1 MVLDSPQLTQRY
13 IRSVSKDY
21 TTVRRFSTTPVDVI
35 NSSPFSHKPSIRGVR
50 SRKHARKRSS
60 ISSTLTKVLVLNVR
74 DLLRVPDPSDNN
86 DEHQPRSWIE
96 TNFQKRECIKFIPCP
111 KDDTKCCCGQAR
123 QTHQTIA
130 GIESG
135 SPGDLWMPTKHTRA
149 QPTDAYGTIEFQGG
163 AHPTKAQYVRLSF
176 DTRPELLVQLFTK
189 EWNLELPKLLI
200 TVQGGKANFELQPKL
215 KKEIRKGLLKAAKTT
230 GAWIF
235 TGGTNTGV
243 TKQVGD
249 ALLLEGQQ
257 RTGRVVSIGIA
268 PWGIVERNHELLGH
282 NREVPCHSI
291 SSPRSKLA
299 VLNNRHAYFLLV
311 DNGTQAKYGAELI
324 LRRKLEKFISNLK
337 LHPFTH
343 SSTPVVC
350 LVIEGGTNTIRAVLE
365 YVTDTPPVPVVVC
378 DGSGRAADLIAFVH
392 KYASDGDEQPV
403 LESMRDYLINTIQ
416 KTFEVGSDQAEKLYQ
431 ELLQCTRNKNLITIF
446 RIQEKPEG
454 EAQELDQ
461 TILTALFKSQHLS
474 PPEQLSLALTWN
486 RVDIARS
493 EIFVYGQEWPLGAL
507 DEAMMQALEHDR
519 IDFVKLLLENGVSM
533 KKFLTIP
540 RLEELY
546 NTKHGPANTL
556 GYILRD
562 VRPHIPKGYV
572 YTLHDIGLVIN
583 KLMGGAYR
591 SYYTRRKF
599 RPIYA
604 KVMNS
609 YANAH
614 RKSSTYQRY
623 AGANSLSLVTGLLP
637 FTSEMA
643 LFEFPFNELLIW
655 AVLTKRQQM
664 ALLMWTH
671 GEEALAKSLV
681 ACKLYKAMAHEAAED
696 DLDTEIYE
704 ELRSYAK
711 EFESKGIK
719 LLDFSYRTDG
729 EKAQRLLTCELHS
742 WSNQSCLSLAV
753 AANHRALLAH
763 PCSQVILADLWM
775 GGLRTRKNTN
785 FKVILGLVLPFYIK
799 HLDFKSKEE
808 LQQMP
813 QTEEEHL
820 ENQNLDNDDSDRS
833 HPDAEYKLLQIET
846 KIEKSSPSPN
856 NSYANSTNALLA
868 DTYSLRDTK
877 VHENGKVSLTDS
889 DPSQFREFFHTTDY
903 EVKQHQPLRLKKKVY
918 EFYTAPITK
927 FWADSMAYMFFL
939 LMFTFTVL
947 VKMEQ
952 KPRWQEM
959 YSIAYIA
966 TLGFE
971 KIREIISSEP
981 VAITHKFSVWAWNMW
996 NPCDGAA
1003 IILFFIGLSLRFRPN
1018 TMDIGRVIY
1027 CVDSIYWYLRI
1038 LNILGVNKYLGPLVT
1053 MMGKMVKNMI
1063 YFVVL
1068 LAVVLMSFGVSR
1080 QAILF
1085 PNMEPTWRLI
1095 REVIAGSIVAPGF
1108 LGALRHNSPSHGSR
1122 DSTGGIGGYMSS
1134 HHRGHST
1141 MSHQTT
1147 STSSSAP
1154 PQHATTSGQIL
1165 QRSELFN
1172 ILSGNMTN
1180 NVTYQPY
1187 FMLYGEVF
1195 ADDIDPPCGENPSQP
1210 ACVTGHWVTPIT
1222 MSMYLL
1228 IANILLINLLIA
1240 VFNNIFNE
1248 VNSVSHQVWMFQR
1261 FTVVMEYQQKPVLPP
1276 PFIAFCHFYSLLK
1289 YCIRKAKGLE
1299 VQRDNGLKLFLEKD
1313 DLERLYDF
1321 EEECVEGFFHEQ
1333 EIILNQ
1339 STEERVKN
1347 TTERV
1352 ETMAQKIEDINQKEN
1367 LQTATVQNIEF
1378 RLRKMEESSEQIL
1391 NHLAVIH
1398 RFMAMHTM
1406 GQDDFNSSNINIPGE
1421 LQRIRT
1427 VSVSDNEAAGAGS
1440 GGIGGFGGGGGGGLG
1455 GGLSNSLQAC
1465 VTNRRRFNRS
1475 LTEVRPD
1482 AYIFDDGAHFEVVP
1496 VPEESDEVVK
1506 SREALN
1512 EQVRKISVQ
1521 SESDS
1526 DVYVPLSQRP
1536 STCETVKRTPYVT
1549 VRQDTGASTESKDTL
1564 TPLGNDDDQTL
1575 VGENSDETGPDIT
1588 FEAARHRA
1596 MRQRTV
1602 SLCRRNSETCSI
1614 VGDISRSHISL
1625 NQLHLTRRQMSLT
1638 QSEPDSDKEA
1648 QTGKSVLHAKPSR
1661 NILLKLHSEYTS
1673 ITDELES
1680 VCHMIASPTVS
1691 LPSHKTSLDRPKTE
1705 MSKAERAA
1713 LLEKQHL
1720 KECEENDYQMLEG
1733 LFTARAS
1740 IDDTD
1745 DSYEAGAS
1753 VDFSHR
1759 HPLRRETA
1767 IELSPSKPPAGGGV
1781 VGACDSSDTSGPATG
1796 AFQVKNERP
1805 WQRNASME
1813 QQQTYHSPVVPQRA
1827 TSEFLNPPYEST
1839 GRLFKKSSESLQ
1851 KNSSTDTDYSA
1862 HPYRFIKQSSND
1874 TTTSMTGSYNID
1886 TPSLTAEPSLDA
1898 VDIQSQSQS
1907 QTLGTTVLE
1916 GGVSLSGGSSL
1927 SISAR
1932 YQPLRTSSV
1941 GACDLKRS
1949 TDEGSASLDFG
1960 TTNIMTQVQPPPRA
1974 MQLKKQFSL
1983 DQGKQQQPP
1992 PIPPTSRLSS
2002 TETPTSTTEFAPSSS
2017 SSASASALAS
2027 ASTKLQTPSKHAA
2040 TIAAGA
2046 VLPST
2051 VPAKLI
2057 SSLKPPLTSKFG
2069 MNILKESSSSTEE
2082 SKDGD
2087 QTGAAS
2093 SGPTVTIPQISTDLV
2108 QDEIAK
2114 LSSNIKSSTESEK
2127 DPPYNET
2134 MC

>member
-1 MVLDSPQLTQRY
+1 MLKQKRLAKQ
-13 IRSVSKDY
+13 
-21 TTVRRFSTTPVDVI
+21 
-35 NSSPFSHKPSIRGVR
+35 KP
-50 SRKHARKRSS
+50 KAK
-60 ISSTLTKVLVLNVR
+60 
-74 DLLRVPDPSDNN
+74 P
-86 DEHQPRSWIE
+86 HQPRSWIE

-111 KDDTKCCCGQAR
+111 KDDTKCCCGQA
-123 QTHQTIA
+123 QITHQTIP

-135 SPGDLWMPTKHTRA
+135 SPGDLWLPTKHTRP

-200 TVQGGKANFELQPKL
+200 TVQGGKANFDLQAKL

-365 YVTDTPPVPVVVC
+365 YVTDSPPVPVVVC
-378 DGSGRAADLIAFVH
+378 DGSGRAADLLAFVH
-392 KYASDGDEQPV
+392 KYASDGEEQPV
-403 LESMRDYLINTIQ
+403 LESMRDYLIGTIQ
-416 KTFEVGSDQAEKLYQ
+416 KTFEVGLDQSEKLYQ
-431 ELLQCTRNKNLITIF
+431 ELLQCTRNKNLITVF

-493 EIFVYGQEWPLGAL
+493 EIFVYGQEWPNGAL

-562 VRPHIPKGYV
+562 VRPHIPKGYI

-609 YANAH
+609 YANAC
-614 RKSSTYQRY
+614 RKSSTYQYQRY

-681 ACKLYKAMAHEAAED
+681 SCKLYKAMAHEAAED

-711 EFESKGIK
+711 EFESKGNK
-719 LLDFSYRTDG
+719 LLDFSYRQDA

-785 FKVILGLVLPFYIK
+785 FKVILGLAMPLYIRQ
-799 HLDFKSKEE
+799 LDFKSKEE

-833 HPDAEYKLLQIET
+833 QPDAE
-846 KIEKSSPSPN
+846 
-856 NSYANSTNALLA
+856 ALLA
-868 DTYSLRDTK
+868 DSYSVRDTK
-877 VHENGKVSLTDS
+877 VHENGKVNLTAGAEEQPSKVSLTDS
-889 DPSQFREFFHTTDY
+889 DPAQFREFFNLSEY
-903 EVKQHQPLRLKKKVY
+903 NEVKQHQPLRLKKKFY

-927 FWADSMAYMFFL
+927 FWADSIAYMFFL
-939 LMFTFTVL
+939 IMFSFTVL
-947 VKMEQ
+947 VKMENM
-952 KPRWQEM
+952 PRWQEW
-959 YSIAYIA
+959 YSIAYIT

-971 KIREIISSEP
+971 KVREIISSEP

-1003 IILFFIGLSLRFRPN
+1003 IILFVIGLAFRFRPN

-1085 PNMEPTWRLI
+1085 PDKQPTWSLI
-1095 REVIAGSIVAPGF
+1095 KEVIF
-1108 LGALRHNSPSHGSR
+1108 
-1122 DSTGGIGGYMSS
+1122 
-1134 HHRGHST
+1134 
-1141 MSHQTT
+1141 
-1147 STSSSAP
+1147 
-1154 PQHATTSGQIL
+1154 
-1165 QRSELFN
+1165 
-1172 ILSGNMTN
+1172 
-1180 NVTYQPY
+1180 QPY

-1195 ADDIDPPCGENPSQP
+1195 AGDIDPPCGEDPSQP
-1210 ACVTGHWVTPIT
+1210 GCVTGHWVTPIT

-1276 PFIAFCHFYSLLK
+1276 PFIALCHFYSLLK
-1289 YCIRKAKGLE
+1289 YCVRKAKGLE

-1339 STEERVKN
+1339 STDERVKN

-1352 ETMAQKIEDINQKEN
+1352 ETMSQKIEDINQKEN
-1367 LQTATVQNIEF
+1367 IQTATVQNIEF

-1391 NHLAVIH
+1391 SHLAVIH
-1398 RFMAMHTM
+1398 RFMSTHTA
-1406 GQDDFNSSNINIPGE
+1406 GADDLRGSTINIPGE
-1421 LQRIRT
+1421 MQRMRT
-1427 VSVSDNEAAGAGS
+1427 ISISDTEGGGGNGAG
-1440 GGIGGFGGGGGGGLG
+1440 GGSGGGGGGVGGAIVPLGLG
-1455 GGLSNSLQAC
+1455 AGLNLNSLQ
-1465 VTNRRRFNRS
+1465 VTTRRRFNRS

-1482 AYIFDDGAHFEVVP
+1482 AYIFDEGTHFEVVP
-1496 VPEESDEVVK
+1496 LPEEPDEVVK

-1512 EQVRKISVQ
+1512 EQVVRKASMQ
-1521 SESDS
+1521 SEVDS
-1526 DVYVPLSQRP
+1526 DIYIPVSQRP

-1564 TPLGNDDDQTL
+1564 TPMGNNDDDQTL
-1575 VGENSDETGPDIT
+1575 VGGDNSDDATPDIN

-1596 MRQRTV
+1596 LRQRTV
-1602 SLCRRNSETCSI
+1602 SLCRRNSETYSLT
-1614 VGDISRSHISL
+1614 GADINRSHISL
-1625 NQLHLTRRQMSLT
+1625 NQLASLSRRQMSLT
-1638 QSEPDSDKEA
+1638 QSEPDSDKDTPVGQGSA
-1648 QTGKSVLHAKPSR
+1648 HPGKSVLHAKPSR

-1691 LPSHKTSLDRPKTE
+1691 LPSNKASLDRPKTE
-1705 MSKAERAA
+1705 MSRAEAAA
-1713 LLEKQHL
+1713 LLEKKHL
-1720 KECEENDYQMLEG
+1720 KECEENDYMILEG
-1733 LFTARAS
+1733 LIESRGS
-1740 IDDTD
+1740 ID
-1745 DSYEAGAS
+1745 AS
-1753 VDFSHR
+1753 AQGFEIGVSIDYSHR
-1759 HPLRRETA
+1759 YPLRRETA
-1767 IELSPSKPPAGGGV
+1767 VELSPSKPSVDGDLMGGGGGGGAGGG
-1781 VGACDSSDTSGPATG
+1781 DSSDTSGAGSCG
-1796 AFQVKNERP
+1796 AMAGISSGFQLKNERP
-1805 WQRNASME
+1805 WQRNSSME
-1813 QQQTYHSPVVPQRA
+1813 QQTYPSPLVPTRA
-1827 TSEFLNPPYEST
+1827 TSDFLNPPYE

-1851 KNSSTDTDYSA
+1851 KNSSTETDYSA
-1862 HPYRFIKQSSND
+1862 HPYRFIKQSSNE
-1874 TTTSMTGSYNID
+1874 TNTSLTGSYNVD

-1898 VDIQSQSQS
+1898 GDSHSATGI
-1907 QTLGTTVLE
+1907 
-1916 GGVSLSGGSSL
+1916 
-1927 SISAR
+1927 SISVGAVGGTATAR
-1932 YQPLRTSSV
+1932 YQPIRTASV
-1941 GACDLKRS
+1941 GAADGRRLREES
-1949 TDEGSASLDFG
+1949 SSSLDLSSSG
-1960 TTNIMTQVQPPPRA
+1960 PVTMQAAPAPPVRP
-1974 MQLKKQFSL
+1974 MLLKKQFSV
-1983 DQGKQQQPP
+1983 DQGKPSQP
-1992 PIPPTSRLSS
+1992 SQ
-2002 TETPTSTTEFAPSSS
+2002 PS
-2017 SSASASALAS
+2017 AEAVP
-2027 ASTKLQTPSKHAA
+2027 QTPEAA
-2040 TIAAGA
+2040 QAGQ
-2046 VLPST
+2046 
-2051 VPAKLI
+2051 AKLI
-2057 SSLKPPLTSKFG
+2057 STLKPQPFASKLG
-2069 MNILKESSSSTEE
+2069 MNVLKESSSSTDE
-2082 SKDGD
+2082 SVG
-2087 QTGAAS
+2087 S
-2093 SGPTVTIPQISTDLV
+2093 SAKSSNPALSIPQISTHLV

-2127 DPPYNET
+2127 DPPFNET

>member
-1 MVLDSPQLTQRY
+1 MLKQKRLGKQKPKAKPIPWGLKK
-13 IRSVSKDY
+13 ICWGLINI
-21 TTVRRFSTTPVDVI
+21 TVPR
-35 NSSPFSHKPSIRGVR
+35 
-50 SRKHARKRSS
+50 
-60 ISSTLTKVLVLNVR
+60 
-74 DLLRVPDPSDNN
+74 
-86 DEHQPRSWIE
+86 HQPRSWIE
-96 TNFQKRECIKFIPCP
+96 TNFQKRECIKFVPCP
-111 KDDTKCCCGQAR
+111 KDETTCCCGQSR
-123 QTHQTIA
+123 QTHQTIP

-135 SPGDLWMPTKHTRA
+135 SPGDAWLPQKHTRA

-257 RTGRVVSIGIA
+257 RSGRVVSIGIA

-403 LESMRDYLINTIQ
+403 LESMRDYLIGTIQ
-416 KTFEVGSDQAEKLYQ
+416 KTFEVAMDQAEKLYQ
-431 ELLQCTRNKNLITIF
+431 ELLQCTRNKNLITVF

-493 EIFVYGQEWPLGAL
+493 EIFVYGQEWPHGAL

-562 VRPHIPKGYV
+562 VRPHIPKGYI

-614 RKSSTYQRY
+614 RKSSTYQRC

-696 DLDTEIYE
+696 DLDTEIYD
-704 ELRSYAK
+704 ELRAYAK

-719 LLDFSYRTDG
+719 LLDFSYRTDA

-785 FKVILGLVLPFYIK
+785 LKVILGLVMPFYIK
-799 HLDFKSKEE
+799 CLDFKTKEE

-833 HPDAEYKLLQIET
+833 HPDAE
-846 KIEKSSPSPN
+846 
-856 NSYANSTNALLA
+856 NAL
-868 DTYSLRDTK
+868 TK
-877 VHENGKVSLTDS
+877 AKRTISMKCRMTSNNNPEKVSLTDS
-889 DPSQFREFFHTTDY
+889 DPSQFREFFNIAEY
-903 EVKQHQPLRLKKKVY
+903 EIKQQQPLRLKKKFY

-927 FWADSMAYMFFL
+927 FWADSIAYMFFL
-939 LMFTFTVL
+939 IMFTFTVL
-947 VKMEQ
+947 VKMGPF
-952 KPRWQEM
+952 PRWQEF
-959 YSIAYIA
+959 YSIAYITA
-966 TLGFE
+966 LGFE

-1003 IILFFIGLSLRFRPN
+1003 IILFLIGLSFRFRPN
-1018 TMDIGRVIY
+1018 TMDVGRVIY
-1027 CVDSIYWYLRI
+1027 CVDSIYWYLRL

-1080 QAILF
+1080 QAILN
-1085 PNMEPTWRLI
+1085 PNNEPTWRLI
-1095 REVIAGSIVAPGF
+1095 KDV
-1108 LGALRHNSPSHGSR
+1108 
-1122 DSTGGIGGYMSS
+1122 Y
-1134 HHRGHST
+1134 
-1141 MSHQTT
+1141 
-1147 STSSSAP
+1147 
-1154 PQHATTSGQIL
+1154 
-1165 QRSELFN
+1165 
-1172 ILSGNMTN
+1172 
-1180 NVTYQPY
+1180 YQPY

-1195 ADDIDPPCGENPSQP
+1195 ADDIDPPCGEDPRQP
-1210 ACVTGHWVTPIT
+1210 PCVTGHWVTPIT

-1289 YCIRKAKGLE
+1289 YCVRKAKGLE

-1339 STEERVKN
+1339 STDERVKN

-1352 ETMAQKIEDINQKEN
+1352 EVMTQKIEDINQKEN
-1367 LQTATVQNIEF
+1367 AQTATVQSIEF

-1391 NHLAVIH
+1391 SHLAVIH
-1398 RFMAMHTM
+1398 RFMAMHIT
-1406 GQDDFNSSNINIPGE
+1406 GQDDVHLSNMNIPVD
-1421 LQRIRT
+1421 LQRVRT
-1427 VSVSDNEAAGAGS
+1427 ISVSDNETNATH
-1440 GGIGGFGGGGGGGLG
+1440 
-1455 GGLSNSLQAC
+1455 NLQ

-1482 AYIFDDGAHFEVVP
+1482 AYIFDEGTHFEVVP
-1496 VPEESDEVVK
+1496 VPEETDEMVK

-1512 EQVRKISVQ
+1512 EPVVRKISMQ

-1526 DVYVPLSQRP
+1526 DMFLPLSQRP
-1536 STCETVKRTPYVT
+1536 STCETIKRTPYVT

-1564 TPLGNDDDQTL
+1564 TPLGNDDEQTL
-1575 VGENSDETGPDIT
+1575 VGENSDETAPDIN
-1588 FEAARHRA
+1588 FEAAKHRA

-1614 VGDISRSHISL
+1614 TADIARSHISL
-1625 NQLHLTRRQMSLT
+1625 NQLPLTRRQMSLT
-1638 QSEPDSDKEA
+1638 QSEPESDKEQA
-1648 QTGKSVLHAKPSR
+1648 TGKTVLHAKPSR
-1661 NILLKLHSEYTS
+1661 NILLRLHTEYTS

-1680 VCHMIASPTVS
+1680 VCHMIASPTAS
-1691 LPSHKTSLDRPKTE
+1691 LQSNKASLDRPKTE
-1705 MSKAERAA
+1705 MSKAEFAA
-1713 LLEKQHL
+1713 MLEKQHL
-1720 KECEENDYQMLEG
+1720 KECEENDYMMLEG
-1733 LFTARAS
+1733 LFQARAS
-1740 IDDTD
+1740 IDNTNGSFETGISID
-1745 DSYEAGAS
+1745 Y
-1753 VDFSHR
+1753 SHR
-1759 HPLRRETA
+1759 YPLRRETA
-1767 IELSPSKPPAGGGV
+1767 IELSPSKPSAEGDVIGCSG
-1781 VGACDSSDTSGPATG
+1781 SSDTSGAGSAGYTCTAATITTG
-1796 AFQVKNERP
+1796 QSGFEIRNERP
-1805 WQRNASME
+1805 WHRNSSME
-1813 QQQTYHSPVVPQRA
+1813 QQQSYQSPVVPTRA
-1827 TSEFLNPPYEST
+1827 TSEFLNAPYESSH
-1839 GRLFKKSSESLQ
+1839 RLFKKSSESLQ
-1851 KNSSTDTDYSA
+1851 KNSSTETDYSA

-1886 TPSLTAEPSLDA
+1886 NISLAPELSLDA
-1898 VDIQSQSQS
+1898 GDSPSQMQS
-1907 QTLGTTVLE
+1907 QTTVPTVVETIAVSTTRAAGGTSSS
-1916 GGVSLSGGSSL
+1916 GYASGVVSTSG
-1927 SISAR
+1927 R
-1932 YQPLRTSSV
+1932 YQPIRTSSV
-1941 GACDLKRS
+1941 GAADLRRRRGECTS
-1949 TDEGSASLDFG
+1949 SLDIG
-1960 TTNIMTQVQPPPRA
+1960 TSAIMSQVQPPPPRA
-1974 MQLKKQFSL
+1974 LQLKKQFSL
-1983 DQGKQQQPP
+1983 DQGKQQQ
-1992 PIPPTSRLSS
+1992 
-2002 TETPTSTTEFAPSSS
+2002 TPTATHADTSS
-2017 SSASASALAS
+2017 SSAAI
-2027 ASTKLQTPSKHAA
+2027 TKPT
-2040 TIAAGA
+2040 
-2046 VLPST
+2046 
-2051 VPAKLI
+2051 PAKLS
-2057 SSLKPPLTSKFG
+2057 SSLKPPPPAGKLG
-2069 MNILKESSSSTEE
+2069 LNVLNESSSSTEE

-2087 QTGAAS
+2087 LTGAA
-2093 SGPTVTIPQISTDLV
+2093 GGLLTIPQISTHNV

-2114 LSSNIKSSTESEK
+2114 LSLNIKSSTESEK

>member
-1 MVLDSPQLTQRY
+1 MLKQKRLAKQKPKAKPIPWGLKK
-13 IRSVSKDY
+13 ICWGLINI
-21 TTVRRFSTTPVDVI
+21 TVPR
-35 NSSPFSHKPSIRGVR
+35 
-50 SRKHARKRSS
+50 
-60 ISSTLTKVLVLNVR
+60 
-74 DLLRVPDPSDNN
+74 
-86 DEHQPRSWIE
+86 HQPRSWIE

-111 KDDTKCCCGQAR
+111 KDDTKCCCGQA
-123 QTHQTIA
+123 QITHQTIA

-135 SPGDLWMPTKHTRA
+135 SPGDLWLPTKHTRP

-200 TVQGGKANFELQPKL
+200 TVQGGKANFDLQAKL

-365 YVTDTPPVPVVVC
+365 YVTDSPPVPVVVC
-378 DGSGRAADLIAFVH
+378 DGSGRAADLLAFVH
-392 KYASDGDEQPV
+392 KYASDGEEQPV
-403 LESMRDYLINTIQ
+403 LESMRDYLIGTIQ
-416 KTFEVGSDQAEKLYQ
+416 KTFEVGLDQSEKLYQ
-431 ELLQCTRNKNLITIF
+431 ELLQCTRNKNLITVF

-493 EIFVYGQEWPLGAL
+493 EIFVYGQEWPNGAL

-562 VRPHIPKGYV
+562 VRPHIPKGYI

-609 YANAH
+609 YANAC
-614 RKSSTYQRY
+614 RKSSTYQYQRY

-681 ACKLYKAMAHEAAED
+681 SCKLYKAMAHEAAED

-711 EFESKGIK
+711 EFESKGNK
-719 LLDFSYRTDG
+719 LLDFSYRQDA

-785 FKVILGLVLPFYIK
+785 FKVILGLIMPFYIRQ
-799 HLDFKSKEE
+799 LDFKSKEE

-833 HPDAEYKLLQIET
+833 QPDAENALL
-846 KIEKSSPSPN
+846 KSKRSISLRYRMGAGN
-856 NSYANSTNALLA
+856 HNRDKALLA
-868 DTYSLRDTK
+868 DTYSVRDTK
-877 VHENGKVSLTDS
+877 VHENGKVNLTAGAEEPPSKVSLTDS
-889 DPSQFREFFHTTDY
+889 DPSQFRDIFHMAEY
-903 EVKQHQPLRLKKKVY
+903 SEIKQHQPLRLKKKFH

-927 FWADSMAYMFFL
+927 FWADSIAYMFFL
-939 LMFTFTVL
+939 IMFSFTVL
-947 VKMEQ
+947 VKMGPA
-952 KPRWQEM
+952 PRWQEW
-959 YSIAYIA
+959 YSIAYIT

-971 KIREIISSEP
+971 KVREIISSEP

-1003 IILFFIGLSLRFRPN
+1003 IILFLIGLAFRFRPS

-1080 QAILF
+1080 QAILY
-1085 PNMEPTWRLI
+1085 PNNEPTWRLI
-1095 REVIAGSIVAPGF
+1095 RE
-1108 LGALRHNSPSHGSR
+1108 
-1122 DSTGGIGGYMSS
+1122 
-1134 HHRGHST
+1134 
-1141 MSHQTT
+1141 
-1147 STSSSAP
+1147 
-1154 PQHATTSGQIL
+1154 
-1165 QRSELFN
+1165 
-1172 ILSGNMTN
+1172 
-1180 NVTYQPY
+1180 VTYQPY

-1195 ADDIDPPCGENPSQP
+1195 ADDIDPPCGEDPKQG
-1210 ACVTGHWVTPIT
+1210 ACVTGRWVTPIT

-1289 YCIRKAKGLE
+1289 YCVRKAKGLE

-1339 STEERVKN
+1339 STDERVKN

-1352 ETMAQKIEDINQKEN
+1352 ETMSQKIEDINQKEN
-1367 LQTATVQNIEF
+1367 IQTATVQNIEF

-1391 NHLAVIH
+1391 SHLAVIH
-1398 RFMAMHTM
+1398 RFMSTHIAGT
-1406 GQDDFNSSNINIPGE
+1406 DDLRGSVMNIPVE
-1421 LQRIRT
+1421 MHRVRT
-1427 VSVSDNEAAGAGS
+1427 ISMSDNEGGGGNLGVPVGGLLGGPLLPGPGS
-1440 GGIGGFGGGGGGGLG
+1440 GGGGGGSGGAG
-1455 GGLSNSLQAC
+1455 GGGGGNGGGGNLALGLSAALNLNSLQ
-1465 VTNRRRFNRS
+1465 VNNRRRFNRS

-1482 AYIFDDGAHFEVVP
+1482 AYILDEGTHFEVVP
-1496 VPEESDEVVK
+1496 LPEEPDEVVK

-1512 EQVRKISVQ
+1512 EQVVRKASMIS
-1521 SESDS
+1521 EADS
-1526 DVYVPLSQRP
+1526 DIYLPLSQRP

-1549 VRQDTGASTESKDTL
+1549 VRQDTEASTESKDTL
-1564 TPLGNDDDQTL
+1564 TPLGNNDDDQTL
-1575 VGENSDETGPDIT
+1575 VGGGGDNSDDAAPDIN

-1596 MRQRTV
+1596 LRQRTV
-1602 SLCRRNSETCSI
+1602 SLCRRNSETYSLT
-1614 VGDISRSHISL
+1614 GADINRSHISL
-1625 NQLHLTRRQMSLT
+1625 NQLTSLSRRQLSLT
-1638 QSEPDSDKEA
+1638 QSEPDSDKDIPVVVA
-1648 QTGKSVLHAKPSR
+1648 AAAAAAAAAAHQGKSVLHAKPSR

-1691 LPSHKTSLDRPKTE
+1691 LQSNKASLDRPKTE
-1705 MSKAERAA
+1705 MSRAEAAA
-1713 LLEKQHL
+1713 LQEKKHL
-1720 KECEENDYQMLEG
+1720 KECEENDYRILEG
-1733 LFTARAS
+1733 LFEARGS
-1740 IDDTD
+1740 IDA
-1745 DSYEAGAS
+1745 SAQPFEIGVS
-1753 VDFSHR
+1753 VDYSHR
-1759 HPLRRETA
+1759 YPLRRETA
-1767 IELSPSKPPAGGGV
+1767 IELSPSKPTAEGGPLGGAG
-1781 VGACDSSDTSGPATG
+1781 DSSDTSGAG
-1796 AFQVKNERP
+1796 SSSAMVVVASGFQLKNERP
-1805 WQRNASME
+1805 WQRNSSME
-1813 QQQTYHSPVVPQRA
+1813 QQSYQSPLVPTRA
-1827 TSEFLNPPYEST
+1827 TSDFLNPPYEST

-1862 HPYRFIKQSSND
+1862 HPYRFIKQSSNE
-1874 TTTSMTGSYNID
+1874 TNTSLTGSYNVD

-1898 VDIQSQSQS
+1898 GDTHSATGI
-1907 QTLGTTVLE
+1907 GI
-1916 GGVSLSGGSSL
+1916 GVGAAT
-1927 SISAR
+1927 AR
-1932 YQPLRTSSV
+1932 YQPKRTASV
-1941 GACDLKRS
+1941 GAADGKRLR
-1949 TDEGSASLDFG
+1949 DESSSSLDLSAAPVAMQAAPALP
-1960 TTNIMTQVQPPPRA
+1960 IRP
-1974 MQLKKQFSL
+1974 MQLKKQFSM
-1983 DQGKQQQPP
+1983 DQGKPQP
-1992 PIPPTSRLSS
+1992 TGSGG
-2002 TETPTSTTEFAPSSS
+2002 
-2017 SSASASALAS
+2017 SALS
-2027 ASTKLQTPSKHAA
+2027 AAA
-2040 TIAAGA
+2040 AVDVNPPDSREAAAQVG
-2046 VLPST
+2046 
-2051 VPAKLI
+2051 AKLI
-2057 SSLKPPLTSKFG
+2057 SMQLKPQLG
-2069 MNILKESSSSTEE
+2069 MNVLKESSSSTEE
-2082 SKDGD
+2082 SRDGD
-2087 QTGAAS
+2087 PHSLTLSAAS
-2093 SGPTVTIPQISTDLV
+2093 SSNLTIPQISTHLV

>member
-1 MVLDSPQLTQRY
+1 MVIVDSPRVAQKYLR
-13 IRSVSKDY
+13 RVSKDFS
-21 TTVRRFSTTPVDVI
+21 TVRRFSSAPQRAATPPPAPQPSRNYLSPDDAQSASFEACDFNDVTI
-35 NSSPFSHKPSIRGVR
+35 GKNESFRGIRR
-50 SRKHARKRSS
+50 RHYARKRSS
-60 ISSTLTKVLVLNVR
+60 VSSTLTRVLILNVR
-74 DLLRVPDPSDNN
+74 DLLKVADMRDKQN
-86 DEHQPRSWIE
+86 EHTPRSWIE

-111 KDDTKCCCGQAR
+111 KDETKCCCGQSR
-123 QTHQTIA
+123 QTHQTIP

-135 SPGDLWMPTKHTRA
+135 SPGDSWLPQKHTRA

-257 RTGRVVSIGIA
+257 RSGRVVSIGIA

-350 LVIEGGTNTIRAVLE
+350 LVIEGGTNTVRAVLE

-392 KYASDGDEQPV
+392 KYASDGEEQPV
-403 LESMRDYLINTIQ
+403 LESMRDYLITTIQ
-416 KTFEVGSDQAEKLYQ
+416 KTFEVGFDQAEKLYQ
-431 ELLQCTRNKNLITIF
+431 ELLQCTRNKNLITVF

-493 EIFVYGQEWPLGAL
+493 EIFVYGQEWPHGAL

-637 FTSEMA
+637 FTTEMA

-696 DLDTEIYE
+696 DLDTEIYD
-704 ELRSYAK
+704 ELRAYAK

-719 LLDFSYRTDG
+719 LLDFSYRTDA

-763 PCSQVILADLWM
+763 PSSQVILADLWM

-785 FKVILGLVLPFYIK
+785 IKVILGLLIPFYIR

-833 HPDAEYKLLQIET
+833 QPDAENALTKAKRSISFKCRMSSNNNPDKCKLIT
-846 KIEKSSPSPN
+846 IEKTSPSY
-856 NSYANSTNALLA
+856 NSLTSHSTHALLA

-877 VHENGKVSLTDS
+877 VQENGKVGLTAGALGELSKVSLTDS
-889 DPSQFREFFHTTDY
+889 DPSQFRDIFNLGDY
-903 EVKQHQPLRLKKKVY
+903 ELKQHQPLRLKKKFY

-927 FWADSMAYMFFL
+927 FWADSIAYMFFL
-939 LMFTFTVL
+939 FMFTYTVL
-947 VKMEQ
+947 VKMGPT
-952 KPRWQEM
+952 PRWQEV

-981 VAITHKFSVWAWNMW
+981 VAITHKFAVWAWNMW
-996 NPCDGAA
+996 NPCDAAA
-1003 IILFFIGLSLRFRPN
+1003 IILFLIGLSLRFRPN

-1080 QAILF
+1080 QAIRH
-1085 PNMEPTWRLI
+1085 PGNEPTWGLI
-1095 REVIAGSIVAPGF
+1095 KEV
-1108 LGALRHNSPSHGSR
+1108 
-1122 DSTGGIGGYMSS
+1122 Y
-1134 HHRGHST
+1134 
-1141 MSHQTT
+1141 
-1147 STSSSAP
+1147 
-1154 PQHATTSGQIL
+1154 
-1165 QRSELFN
+1165 
-1172 ILSGNMTN
+1172 
-1180 NVTYQPY
+1180 YQPY

-1195 ADDIDPPCGENPSQP
+1195 ADDIDPPCGEEPHQKP
-1210 ACVTGHWVTPIT
+1210 CPTGHWVTPII
-1222 MSMYLL
+1222 MAMYLL

-1276 PFIAFCHFYSLLK
+1276 PFIALCHFYSLLK

-1313 DLERLYDF
+1313 DMERLYDF

-1339 STEERVKN
+1339 STDERVKN

-1352 ETMAQKIEDINQKEN
+1352 EILAQKIEDINQKEN
-1367 LQTATVQNIEF
+1367 VQTATVQSIEF

-1391 NHLAVIH
+1391 SHLAVIH
-1398 RFMAMHTM
+1398 RFMSMHM
-1406 GQDDFNSSNINIPGE
+1406 LDGVDLQASNMNIATD
-1421 LQRIRT
+1421 LQRVRT
-1427 VSVSDNEAAGAGS
+1427 VSMSDNEAPMPPP
-1440 GGIGGFGGGGGGGLG
+1440 
-1455 GGLSNSLQAC
+1455 NLQ
-1465 VTNRRRFNRS
+1465 VNNRRRFNRS

-1482 AYIFDDGAHFEVVP
+1482 AYIFDEGTHFEVVP
-1496 VPEESDEVVK
+1496 VPEEPDELDK

-1512 EQVRKISVQ
+1512 EHVGRKISMQ

-1526 DVYVPLSQRP
+1526 DIYLPMSQRP

-1564 TPLGNDDDQTL
+1564 TPLGADDDHTL
-1575 VGENSDETGPDIT
+1575 VGENSDETNQELN
-1588 FEAARHRA
+1588 FE
-1596 MRQRTV
+1596 
-1602 SLCRRNSETCSI
+1602 
-1614 VGDISRSHISL
+1614 
-1625 NQLHLTRRQMSLT
+1625 
-1638 QSEPDSDKEA
+1638 
-1648 QTGKSVLHAKPSR
+1648 GKATLHAKSSR
-1661 NILLKLHSEYTS
+1661 NILLKFHTEYTS

-1680 VCHMIASPTVS
+1680 VCHLIASPTVS
-1691 LPSHKTSLDRPKTE
+1691 LPSNKASLDRPTGE
-1705 MSKAERAA
+1705 MSKAEFAA
-1713 LLEKQHL
+1713 LMEKQHL
-1720 KECEENDYQMLEG
+1720 KECEENDYMMLEG
-1733 LFTARAS
+1733 LFQARAS

-1745 DSYEAGAS
+1745 TSFGTGAS
-1753 VDFSHR
+1753 AEFSHR

-1767 IELSPSKPPAGGGV
+1767 IELSPSKPPSGGGML
-1781 VGACDSSDTSGPATG
+1781 GCGNSSDTSGAGSGGGGGITTGVFTSSSTGPAG
-1796 AFQVKNERP
+1796 FQLKNERP
-1805 WQRNASME
+1805 WQRNSSME
-1813 QQQTYHSPVVPQRA
+1813 QQQTYQTPAAVPTRA
-1827 TSEFLNPPYEST
+1827 ASEFLNAPFESS

-1851 KNSSTDTDYSA
+1851 KGSSTETDYSA

-1886 TPSLTAEPSLDA
+1886 TPTLAAELSLDA
-1898 VDIQSQSQS
+1898 VDANT
-1907 QTLGTTVLE
+1907 QTTAPPTTGTTTLTE
-1916 GGVSLSGGSSL
+1916 YNVSSGASNTAAGNGGSASDTT
-1927 SISAR
+1927 AR
-1932 YQPLRTSSV
+1932 YQPLRTASM
-1941 GACDLKRS
+1941 GAGDGKRDGAS
-1949 TDEGSASLDFG
+1949 KRASDTKELSATAAAAAAVIS
-1960 TTNIMTQVQPPPRA
+1960 QVQSALPRA
-1974 MQLKKQFSL
+1974 MQLKKQFSM
-1983 DQGKQQQPP
+1983 DQANKMQPQQLQYGSHVQHQQQQQQHNVLPA
-1992 PIPPTSRLSS
+1992 TALAASATATASS
-2002 TETPTSTTEFAPSSS
+2002 VLADK
-2017 SSASASALAS
+2017 ASASG
-2027 ASTKLQTPSKHAA
+2027 AA
-2040 TIAAGA
+2040 A
-2046 VLPST
+2046 VLPALA
-2051 VPAKLI
+2051 VPAKLL
-2057 SSLKPPLTSKFG
+2057 SSLKPPGGIKTLG

-2082 SKDGD
+2082 SKDSGAGSGGEPAL
-2087 QTGAAS
+2087 TGA
-2093 SGPTVTIPQISTDLV
+2093 TMPQISTHTV

>member
-1 MVLDSPQLTQRY
+1 MLGKFTSNHVQVYHQYSR
-13 IRSVSKDY
+13 
-21 TTVRRFSTTPVDVI
+21 PVPVK
-35 NSSPFSHKPSIRGVR
+35 KPV
-50 SRKHARKRSS
+50 K
-60 ISSTLTKVLVLNVR
+60 
-74 DLLRVPDPSDNN
+74 
-86 DEHQPRSWIE
+86 HQPRSWIE

-111 KDDTKCCCGQAR
+111 KDDTKCCCGQV
-123 QTHQTIA
+123 QITHQTIP

-135 SPGDLWMPTKHTRA
+135 SPGDLWLPTKHTRP

-200 TVQGGKANFELQPKL
+200 TVQGGKANFDLQAKL

-337 LHPFTH
+337 LHPSKNHWLKTNVTH

-365 YVTDTPPVPVVVC
+365 YVTDSPPVPVVVC
-378 DGSGRAADLIAFVH
+378 DGSGRAADLLAFVH
-392 KYASDGDEQPV
+392 KYASDGEEQPV
-403 LESMRDYLINTIQ
+403 LESMRDYLIGTIQ
-416 KTFEVGSDQAEKLYQ
+416 KTFEVGLDQSEKLYQ
-431 ELLQCTRNKNLITIF
+431 ELLQCTRNKNLITVF

-493 EIFVYGQEWPLGAL
+493 EIFVYGQEWPNGAL

-562 VRPHIPKGYV
+562 VRPHIPKGYI

-609 YANAH
+609 YANAC
-614 RKSSTYQRY
+614 RKSSTYQYQRY

-681 ACKLYKAMAHEAAED
+681 SCKLYKAMAHEAAED

-711 EFESKGIK
+711 EFESKGNK
-719 LLDFSYRTDG
+719 LLDFSYRQDA

-785 FKVILGLVLPFYIK
+785 FKVILGLAMPLYIRQ
-799 HLDFKSKEE
+799 LDFKTKEE

-833 HPDAEYKLLQIET
+833 QPDAECKLMPAEQLN
-846 KIEKSSPSPN
+846 SSPSFK
-856 NSYANSTNALLA
+856 SVSNSTDALLA
-868 DTYSLRDTK
+868 DTYSVRDTK
-877 VHENGKVSLTDS
+877 VHENGKVNLTAGADEQPSKVSLTDS
-889 DPSQFREFFHTTDY
+889 DPAQFREFFNLSEY
-903 EVKQHQPLRLKKKVY
+903 NEVKQHQPLRLKKKFY

-927 FWADSMAYMFFL
+927 FWADSIAYMFFL
-939 LMFTFTVL
+939 IMFSFTVL
-947 VKMEQ
+947 VKMETM
-952 KPRWQEM
+952 PRWQEW
-959 YSIAYIA
+959 YSIAYIT

-971 KIREIISSEP
+971 KVREIISSEP

-1003 IILFFIGLSLRFRPN
+1003 IILFLIGLAFRFRGS

-1080 QAILF
+1080 QAILY
-1085 PNMEPTWRLI
+1085 PDKQPTWGLI
-1095 REVIAGSIVAPGF
+1095 KEVTF
-1108 LGALRHNSPSHGSR
+1108 
-1122 DSTGGIGGYMSS
+1122 
-1134 HHRGHST
+1134 
-1141 MSHQTT
+1141 
-1147 STSSSAP
+1147 
-1154 PQHATTSGQIL
+1154 
-1165 QRSELFN
+1165 
-1172 ILSGNMTN
+1172 
-1180 NVTYQPY
+1180 QPY

-1195 ADDIDPPCGENPSQP
+1195 AGDIDPPCGEDPSQP
-1210 ACVTGHWVTPIT
+1210 GCVTGHWVTPIT

-1276 PFIAFCHFYSLLK
+1276 PFIALCHFYSLLK
-1289 YCIRKAKGLE
+1289 YCVRKAKGLE

-1339 STEERVKN
+1339 STDERVKN

-1352 ETMAQKIEDINQKEN
+1352 ETMSQKIEDINQKEN
-1367 LQTATVQNIEF
+1367 IQTATVQNIEF

-1391 NHLAVIH
+1391 SHLAVIH
-1398 RFMAMHTM
+1398 RFMSTHIAGT
-1406 GQDDFNSSNINIPGE
+1406 DDLRGSTINIPSE
-1421 LQRIRT
+1421 MHRMRT
-1427 VSVSDNEAAGAGS
+1427 ISISDTEGGGNGS
-1440 GGIGGFGGGGGGGLG
+1440 GGAGGGGGGAGSGSG
-1455 GGLSNSLQAC
+1455 GGGAVVPLALGAGLNLNSLQ
-1465 VTNRRRFNRS
+1465 VTTRRRFNRS

-1482 AYIFDDGAHFEVVP
+1482 AYIFDEGTHFEVVP
-1496 VPEESDEVVK
+1496 LPEEPDEVVK

-1512 EQVRKISVQ
+1512 EQVVRKASMQ
-1521 SESDS
+1521 SEADS
-1526 DVYVPLSQRP
+1526 DIYLPLSQRP

-1564 TPLGNDDDQTL
+1564 TPMGNDDDQTL
-1575 VGENSDETGPDIT
+1575 VGGDNSDDAAPDIN

-1596 MRQRTV
+1596 LRQRTV
-1602 SLCRRNSETCSI
+1602 SLCRRNSETYSLT
-1614 VGDISRSHISL
+1614 GADINRSHISL
-1625 NQLHLTRRQMSLT
+1625 NQLASLSRRQMSLT
-1638 QSEPDSDKEA
+1638 QSEPDSDKDA
-1648 QTGKSVLHAKPSR
+1648 PAGAAGSSSAHPGKSVLHAKPSR

-1691 LPSHKTSLDRPKTE
+1691 LQSNKASLDRPKTE
-1705 MSKAERAA
+1705 MSRAEAAA
-1713 LLEKQHL
+1713 LLEKKHL
-1720 KECEENDYQMLEG
+1720 KECEENDYKILEG
-1733 LFTARAS
+1733 LIEARGS
-1740 IDDTD
+1740 ID
-1745 DSYEAGAS
+1745 AS
-1753 VDFSHR
+1753 AQAFEIGVSIDYSHR
-1759 HPLRRETA
+1759 YPLRRETA
-1767 IELSPSKPPAGGGV
+1767 VELSPSKPSVEGDLMGGATGGGAS
-1781 VGACDSSDTSGPATG
+1781 GGGGDSSDTSGAGSCG
-1796 AFQVKNERP
+1796 AMVVVSSGFQLKNERP
-1805 WQRNASME
+1805 WQRNSSME
-1813 QQQTYHSPVVPQRA
+1813 QQTYPSPLVPTRA
-1827 TSEFLNPPYEST
+1827 TSDFLNPPYEGT

-1851 KNSSTDTDYSA
+1851 KNSSTETDYSA
-1862 HPYRFIKQSSND
+1862 HPYRFIKQSSNE
-1874 TTTSMTGSYNID
+1874 TNTSLTGSYNVD

-1898 VDIQSQSQS
+1898 GDSHSATGI
-1907 QTLGTTVLE
+1907 
-1916 GGVSLSGGSSL
+1916 
-1927 SISAR
+1927 SISVGAAGGAATAR
-1932 YQPLRTSSV
+1932 YQPIRTASV
-1941 GACDLKRS
+1941 GAADGRRLR
-1949 TDEGSASLDFG
+1949 DESSSSLDLSSGG
-1960 TTNIMTQVQPPPRA
+1960 TTGPVTMQAAPAPPSRP
-1974 MQLKKQFSL
+1974 MLLKKQFSV
-1983 DQGKQQQPP
+1983 DQGKPSQPA
-1992 PIPPTSRLSS
+1992 
-2002 TETPTSTTEFAPSSS
+2002 ETGATSTATAP
-2017 SSASASALAS
+2017 AL
-2027 ASTKLQTPSKHAA
+2027 TPDAA
-2040 TIAAGA
+2040 QVG
-2046 VLPST
+2046 
-2051 VPAKLI
+2051 AKLI
-2057 SSLKPPLTSKFG
+2057 STLKPQPFASKLG
-2069 MNILKESSSSTEE
+2069 MNVLKESSSSTEE
-2082 SKDGD
+2082 SGC
-2087 QTGAAS
+2087 S
-2093 SGPTVTIPQISTDLV
+2093 SAKSSNPALSIPQISTHLV

-2127 DPPYNET
+2127 DPPFNET

>member
-1 MVLDSPQLTQRY
+1 MLKQKRLAKQKPKAKPIPWGLKK
-13 IRSVSKDY
+13 ICWGLINI
-21 TTVRRFSTTPVDVI
+21 TVPR
-35 NSSPFSHKPSIRGVR
+35 
-50 SRKHARKRSS
+50 
-60 ISSTLTKVLVLNVR
+60 
-74 DLLRVPDPSDNN
+74 
-86 DEHQPRSWIE
+86 HQPRSWIE

-111 KDDTKCCCGQAR
+111 KDDTRCCCGQA
-123 QTHQTIA
+123 QITHQTIQ

-135 SPGDLWMPTKHTRA
+135 SPGDLWLPTKHTRP

-200 TVQGGKANFELQPKL
+200 TVQGGKANFDLQAKL

-365 YVTDTPPVPVVVC
+365 YVTDSPPVPVVVC
-378 DGSGRAADLIAFVH
+378 DGSGRAADLLAFVH
-392 KYASDGDEQPV
+392 KYASDGEEQPV
-403 LESMRDYLINTIQ
+403 LESMRDYLIGTIQ
-416 KTFEVGSDQAEKLYQ
+416 KTFEVGLDQAEKLYQ
-431 ELLQCTRNKNLITIF
+431 ELLQCTRNKNLITVF

-493 EIFVYGQEWPLGAL
+493 EIFVYGQEWPHGAL

-562 VRPHIPKGYV
+562 VRPHIPKGYI

-609 YANAH
+609 YANAC
-614 RKSSTYQRY
+614 RKSSTYQYQRY

-681 ACKLYKAMAHEAAED
+681 SCKLYKAMAHEAAED

-711 EFESKGIK
+711 EFESKGNK
-719 LLDFSYRTDG
+719 LLDFSYRQDA

-785 FKVILGLVLPFYIK
+785 FKVILGLVMPLYIRQ
-799 HLDFKSKEE
+799 LDFKSKEE

-833 HPDAEYKLLQIET
+833 QPDAECKLMPAET
-846 KIEKSSPSPN
+846 SSPSYK
-856 NSYANSTNALLA
+856 SASNSTDALLA
-868 DTYSLRDTK
+868 DTYSVRDTK
-877 VHENGKVSLTDS
+877 VHENGKVNLTAGAEEPPSKVSLTDS
-889 DPSQFREFFHTTDY
+889 DPAQFREFFNMSEY
-903 EVKQHQPLRLKKKVY
+903 NEIKQHQPLRLKKKFH

-927 FWADSMAYMFFL
+927 FWADSIAYMFFL
-939 LMFTFTVL
+939 IMFSFTVL
-947 VKMEQ
+947 VKMGPV
-952 KPRWQEM
+952 PRWQEW
-959 YSIAYIA
+959 YSIAYIT

-971 KIREIISSEP
+971 KVREIISSEP

-1003 IILFFIGLSLRFRPN
+1003 IILFLIGLAFRFRPN

-1080 QAILF
+1080 QAILY
-1085 PNMEPTWRLI
+1085 PNSEPTWRLI
-1095 REVIAGSIVAPGF
+1095 RE
-1108 LGALRHNSPSHGSR
+1108 
-1122 DSTGGIGGYMSS
+1122 
-1134 HHRGHST
+1134 
-1141 MSHQTT
+1141 
-1147 STSSSAP
+1147 
-1154 PQHATTSGQIL
+1154 
-1165 QRSELFN
+1165 
-1172 ILSGNMTN
+1172 
-1180 NVTYQPY
+1180 VTYQPY

-1195 ADDIDPPCGENPSQP
+1195 ADDIDPPCGEDPRQP

-1289 YCIRKAKGLE
+1289 YCVRKAKGLE

-1339 STEERVKN
+1339 STDERVKN
-1347 TTERV
+1347 TTDRV
-1352 ETMAQKIEDINQKEN
+1352 ETMSQKIEDINQKEN
-1367 LQTATVQNIEF
+1367 IQTASVQNIEF

-1391 NHLAVIH
+1391 SHLAVIH
-1398 RFMAMHTM
+1398 RFMSTHTV
-1406 GQDDFNSSNINIPGE
+1406 GPDDMRGSTINIPGE
-1421 LQRIRT
+1421 IHRIRT
-1427 VSVSDNEAAGAGS
+1427 ISMSDTDGGGGS
-1440 GGIGGFGGGGGGGLG
+1440 SGNGGGGGGVVGGAAAIPLALGAGLNV
-1455 GGLSNSLQAC
+1455 NSLQ
-1465 VTNRRRFNRS
+1465 VNNRRRFNRS

-1482 AYIFDDGAHFEVVP
+1482 AYILDEGTHFEVVP
-1496 VPEESDEVVK
+1496 LPEEPDEAVK

-1512 EQVRKISVQ
+1512 EQVVRKASMQ
-1521 SESDS
+1521 SEADS
-1526 DVYVPLSQRP
+1526 DIYLPLSQRP

-1564 TPLGNDDDQTL
+1564 TPLGTNEDDQTL
-1575 VGENSDETGPDIT
+1575 VGGDNSDDAAPDIN

-1596 MRQRTV
+1596 LRQRTV
-1602 SLCRRNSETCSI
+1602 SLCRRNSETYSLA
-1614 VGDISRSHISL
+1614 GADINRSHISL
-1625 NQLHLTRRQMSLT
+1625 NQLTMLSRRQMSLT

-1648 QTGKSVLHAKPSR
+1648 PAAAGSAHPGKSVLHAKPSR

-1691 LPSHKTSLDRPKTE
+1691 LQSNKVSLDRPKTE
-1705 MSKAERAA
+1705 MSRAEAAA
-1713 LLEKQHL
+1713 LQEKKHL
-1720 KECEENDYQMLEG
+1720 KECEENDYRILEG
-1733 LFTARAS
+1733 LFEARGS
-1740 IDDTD
+1740 IDA
-1745 DSYEAGAS
+1745 SAEA
-1753 VDFSHR
+1753 F
-1759 HPLRRETA
+1759 E
-1767 IELSPSKPPAGGGV
+1767 
-1781 VGACDSSDTSGPATG
+1781 
-1796 AFQVKNERP
+1796 
-1805 WQRNASME
+1805 
-1813 QQQTYHSPVVPQRA
+1813 
-1827 TSEFLNPPYEST
+1827 
-1839 GRLFKKSSESLQ
+1839 
-1851 KNSSTDTDYSA
+1851 
-1862 HPYRFIKQSSND
+1862 
-1874 TTTSMTGSYNID
+1874 
-1886 TPSLTAEPSLDA
+1886 
-1898 VDIQSQSQS
+1898 
-1907 QTLGTTVLE
+1907 
-1916 GGVSLSGGSSL
+1916 VSL
-1927 SISAR
+1927 I
-1932 YQPLRTSSV
+1932 
-1941 GACDLKRS
+1941 
-1949 TDEGSASLDFG
+1949 
-1960 TTNIMTQVQPPPRA
+1960 
-1974 MQLKKQFSL
+1974 
-1983 DQGKQQQPP
+1983 
-1992 PIPPTSRLSS
+1992 
-2002 TETPTSTTEFAPSSS
+2002 
-2017 SSASASALAS
+2017 
-2027 ASTKLQTPSKHAA
+2027 H
-2040 TIAAGA
+2040 
-2046 VLPST
+2046 
-2051 VPAKLI
+2051 
-2057 SSLKPPLTSKFG
+2057 LT
-2069 MNILKESSSSTEE
+2069 
-2082 SKDGD
+2082 
-2087 QTGAAS
+2087 
-2093 SGPTVTIPQISTDLV
+2093 
-2108 QDEIAK
+2108 
-2114 LSSNIKSSTESEK
+2114 
-2127 DPPYNET
+2127 
-2134 MC
+2134 

>member
-1 MVLDSPQLTQRY
+1 MVVTSSDSPLPPHKYLRR
-13 IRSVSKDY
+13 ISKDFS
-21 TTVRRFSTTPVDVI
+21 TVRRFSNTPAAAAAVVSVRASTSAFI
-35 NSSPFSHKPSIRGVR
+35 AAEAAAHLPRTGVTPPGSATPCAPGTPRGIRR
-50 SRKHARKRSS
+50 RQRMRKRSS
-60 ISSTLTKVLVLNVR
+60 VSSTLSKVLILNVR
-74 DLLRVPDPSDNN
+74 DLLKAHAASEPVGK
-86 DEHQPRSWIE
+86 EHQPRSWIE

-111 KDDTKCCCGQAR
+111 KDDTKCCCGQA
-123 QTHQTIA
+123 QITHQTIP
-130 GIESG
+130 GIDSG
-135 SPGDLWMPTKHTRA
+135 SPGDLWLPTKHTRP

-200 TVQGGKANFELQPKL
+200 TVQGGKANFDLQAKL

-311 DNGTQAKYGAELI
+311 DNGTMAKYGAELI

-365 YVTDTPPVPVVVC
+365 YVTDSPPVPVVVC
-378 DGSGRAADLIAFVH
+378 DGSGRAADLLAFVH
-392 KYASDGDEQPV
+392 KYASDGEEQPV
-403 LESMRDYLINTIQ
+403 LESMRDYLIGTIQ
-416 KTFEVGSDQAEKLYQ
+416 KTFEVGQDQSEKLYQ
-431 ELLQCTRNKNLITIF
+431 ELLQCTRNKNLITVF

-493 EIFVYGQEWPLGAL
+493 EIFVYGQEWPNGAL

-562 VRPHIPKGYV
+562 VRPHIPKGYI

-609 YANAH
+609 YANAC
-614 RKSSTYQRY
+614 RKSSTYQYQRY

-711 EFESKGIK
+711 EFESKGNK
-719 LLDFSYRTDG
+719 LLDFSYRQDA

-785 FKVILGLVLPFYIK
+785 FKVILGLVMPLYIRQ
-799 HLDFKSKEE
+799 LDFKSKEE

-833 HPDAEYKLLQIET
+833 QPDAE
-846 KIEKSSPSPN
+846 
-856 NSYANSTNALLA
+856 ALLA
-868 DTYSLRDTK
+868 DTYSVRDTK

-889 DPSQFREFFHTTDY
+889 DPAQFREFFNLSEY
-903 EVKQHQPLRLKKKVY
+903 NEVKQHQPLRLKKKFY

-927 FWADSMAYMFFL
+927 FWADSIAYMFFL
-939 LMFTFTVL
+939 IMFSFTVL
-947 VKMEQ
+947 VKMEPM
-952 KPRWQEM
+952 PRWQEW
-959 YSIAYIA
+959 YSIAYIT

-971 KIREIISSEP
+971 KVREIISSEP

-1003 IILFFIGLSLRFRPN
+1003 IILFLIGLTFRFRFN

-1085 PNMEPTWRLI
+1085 PDKQPTWGLI
-1095 REVIAGSIVAPGF
+1095 KEVTF
-1108 LGALRHNSPSHGSR
+1108 
-1122 DSTGGIGGYMSS
+1122 
-1134 HHRGHST
+1134 
-1141 MSHQTT
+1141 
-1147 STSSSAP
+1147 
-1154 PQHATTSGQIL
+1154 
-1165 QRSELFN
+1165 
-1172 ILSGNMTN
+1172 
-1180 NVTYQPY
+1180 QPY

-1195 ADDIDPPCGENPSQP
+1195 AGDIDPPCGENPSQP
-1210 ACVTGHWVTPIT
+1210 SCVTGHWVTPIT

-1276 PFIAFCHFYSLLK
+1276 PFIFLCHFYSLLK
-1289 YCIRKAKGLE
+1289 YCVRKAKGLE

-1339 STEERVKN
+1339 STDERVKN

-1367 LQTATVQNIEF
+1367 IQTATVQNIEF

-1391 NHLAVIH
+1391 SHLAVIH
-1398 RFMAMHTM
+1398 RFMSTHTA
-1406 GQDDFNSSNINIPGE
+1406 GTDDLRGSTINIPGE
-1421 LQRIRT
+1421 LHRMRT
-1427 VSVSDNEAAGAGS
+1427 ISMSDTEG
-1440 GGIGGFGGGGGGGLG
+1440 GGIGGPGGGGGGGPGGNGAG
-1455 GGLSNSLQAC
+1455 GGGGALTLGAGLNLNSLQESYSLKNIYC
-1465 VTNRRRFNRS
+1465 KFPFLSCDNPVTTRRRFNRS

-1482 AYIFDDGAHFEVVP
+1482 AYIFDEGTHFEVVP
-1496 VPEESDEVVK
+1496 LPEEPDEVVK

-1512 EQVRKISVQ
+1512 EQMVRKASMIS
-1521 SESDS
+1521 EADS
-1526 DVYVPLSQRP
+1526 DLYLPLSQRP

-1564 TPLGNDDDQTL
+1564 TPLGNNDDDQTL
-1575 VGENSDETGPDIT
+1575 VGGDNSDDAAPDIS

-1602 SLCRRNSETCSI
+1602 SLCRRNSETYSLT
-1614 VGDISRSHISL
+1614 GADINRSHISL
-1625 NQLHLTRRQMSLT
+1625 NQLASLSRRQMSLT
-1638 QSEPDSDKEA
+1638 QSEPDSDKDA
-1648 QTGKSVLHAKPSR
+1648 PAAPHPGKSVLHAKPSR

-1691 LPSHKTSLDRPKTE
+1691 LQSNKASLDRPKTE
-1705 MSKAERAA
+1705 MSRAEAAAA
-1713 LLEKQHL
+1713 LEKKHL
-1720 KECEENDYQMLEG
+1720 KECEENDYKILEG
-1733 LFTARAS
+1733 LIEARGS
-1740 IDDTD
+1740 ID
-1745 DSYEAGAS
+1745 AS
-1753 VDFSHR
+1753 AQVFEIGVSIDYSHR
-1759 HPLRRETA
+1759 YPLRRETA
-1767 IELSPSKPPAGGGV
+1767 VELSPSKPSVEGDLLSGGG
-1781 VGACDSSDTSGPATG
+1781 GGEGGGGDSSDTSGAGSCG
-1796 AFQVKNERP
+1796 AMVVAASGFQLKNERP
-1805 WQRNASME
+1805 WQRNSSME
-1813 QQQTYHSPVVPQRA
+1813 QQTYPSPLVPTRA
-1827 TSEFLNPPYEST
+1827 TSDFLNPPYEGT

-1851 KNSSTDTDYSA
+1851 KNSSTETDYSA
-1862 HPYRFIKQSSND
+1862 HPYRFIKQSSNE
-1874 TTTSMTGSYNID
+1874 TNTSLTGSYNVD

-1898 VDIQSQSQS
+1898 GDSHSATGI
-1907 QTLGTTVLE
+1907 
-1916 GGVSLSGGSSL
+1916 
-1927 SISAR
+1927 SISVGPAGGGTATAR
-1932 YQPLRTSSV
+1932 YQPIRTASV
-1941 GACDLKRS
+1941 GAADGRRLR
-1949 TDEGSASLDFG
+1949 DESSSSLDLSSG
-1960 TTNIMTQVQPPPRA
+1960 PVTTQAQAPAVPSRPML
-1974 MQLKKQFSL
+1974 LKKQFSV
-1983 DQGKQQQPP
+1983 DQGKPAQV
-1992 PIPPTSRLSS
+1992 SAASS
-2002 TETPTSTTEFAPSSS
+2002 DT
-2017 SSASASALAS
+2017 
-2027 ASTKLQTPSKHAA
+2027 ASTAAQTPEAA
-2040 TIAAGA
+2040 QVG
-2046 VLPST
+2046 
-2051 VPAKLI
+2051 AKLI
-2057 SSLKPPLTSKFG
+2057 STLKPFASKLG
-2069 MNILKESSSSTEE
+2069 MNVLKESSSSTEE
-2082 SKDGD
+2082 SAGSTSAK
-2087 QTGAAS
+2087 S
-2093 SGPTVTIPQISTDLV
+2093 SNPALAIPQISTHLV

-2127 DPPYNET
+2127 DPPFNET

>member
-1 MVLDSPQLTQRY
+1 MVVTDSPLAPHKYLRR
-13 IRSVSKDY
+13 ISKDFS
-21 TTVRRFSTTPVDVI
+21 TVRRYSNTPAVGSVRASTSAFIAAETAAHLPTTTTTPTPRTPAPI
-35 NSSPFSHKPSIRGVR
+35 TPRGIRR
-50 SRKHARKRSS
+50 RQRMRKRSS
-60 ISSTLTKVLVLNVR
+60 VSSTLSKVLILNVR
-74 DLLRVPDPSDNN
+74 DLLKAHAGDSEPLK
-86 DEHQPRSWIE
+86 EHQPRSWIE

-111 KDDTKCCCGQAR
+111 KDDAKCCCGQA
-123 QTHQTIA
+123 QITHQTIP

-135 SPGDLWMPTKHTRA
+135 SPGDLWLPTKHTRP

-200 TVQGGKANFELQPKL
+200 TVQGGKANFDLQAKL

-337 LHPFTH
+337 LHPSKNHWLKTNVTH

-365 YVTDTPPVPVVVC
+365 YVTDSPPVPVVVC
-378 DGSGRAADLIAFVH
+378 DGSGRAADLLAFVH
-392 KYASDGDEQPV
+392 KYASDGEEQPV
-403 LESMRDYLINTIQ
+403 LESMRDYLIGTIQ
-416 KTFEVGSDQAEKLYQ
+416 KTFEVGLDQSEKLYQ
-431 ELLQCTRNKNLITIF
+431 ELLQCTRNKNLITVF

-493 EIFVYGQEWPLGAL
+493 EIFVYGQEWPNGAL

-562 VRPHIPKGYV
+562 VRPHIPKGYI

-609 YANAH
+609 YANAC
-614 RKSSTYQRY
+614 RKSSTYQYQRY

-681 ACKLYKAMAHEAAED
+681 SCKLYKAMAHEAAED

-711 EFESKGIK
+711 EFESKGNK
-719 LLDFSYRTDG
+719 LLDFSYRQDA

-785 FKVILGLVLPFYIK
+785 FKVILGLAMPFYIRQ
-799 HLDFKSKEE
+799 LDFKSKEE

-833 HPDAEYKLLQIET
+833 QPDAE
-846 KIEKSSPSPN
+846 
-856 NSYANSTNALLA
+856 
-868 DTYSLRDTK
+868 
-877 VHENGKVSLTDS
+877 VSLTDS
-889 DPSQFREFFHTTDY
+889 DPAQFREFFNLSEY
-903 EVKQHQPLRLKKKVY
+903 NEVKQHQPLRLKKKFY

-927 FWADSMAYMFFL
+927 FWADSIAYMFFL
-939 LMFTFTVL
+939 IMFSFTVL
-947 VKMEQ
+947 VKMDQ
-952 KPRWQEM
+952 MPRWQEW
-959 YSIAYIA
+959 YSIAYIT

-971 KIREIISSEP
+971 KVREIISSEP

-1003 IILFFIGLSLRFRPN
+1003 IILFVIGLAFRFREN

-1080 QAILF
+1080 QAILY
-1085 PNMEPTWRLI
+1085 PNKQPTWSLI
-1095 REVIAGSIVAPGF
+1095 KEVTF
-1108 LGALRHNSPSHGSR
+1108 
-1122 DSTGGIGGYMSS
+1122 
-1134 HHRGHST
+1134 
-1141 MSHQTT
+1141 
-1147 STSSSAP
+1147 
-1154 PQHATTSGQIL
+1154 
-1165 QRSELFN
+1165 
-1172 ILSGNMTN
+1172 
-1180 NVTYQPY
+1180 QPY

-1195 ADDIDPPCGENPSQP
+1195 AGDIDPPCGEDPSQP
-1210 ACVTGHWVTPIT
+1210 GCVTGHWVTPIT

-1276 PFIAFCHFYSLLK
+1276 PFIALCHFYSLLK
-1289 YCIRKAKGLE
+1289 YCVRKAKGLE

-1339 STEERVKN
+1339 STDERVKN

-1352 ETMAQKIEDINQKEN
+1352 ETMSQKIEDINQKEN
-1367 LQTATVQNIEF
+1367 IQTATVQNIEF

-1391 NHLAVIH
+1391 SHLAVIH
-1398 RFMAMHTM
+1398 RFMSTHTA
-1406 GQDDFNSSNINIPGE
+1406 GTDDLRGSTINIPAE
-1421 LQRIRT
+1421 MQRMRT
-1427 VSVSDNEAAGAGS
+1427 ISISDTEAGGAPGGNGGS
-1440 GGIGGFGGGGGGGLG
+1440 AGGGGGGAMLPLGLG
-1455 GGLSNSLQAC
+1455 AGLNLNSLQ
-1465 VTNRRRFNRS
+1465 VTTRRRFNRS

-1482 AYIFDDGAHFEVVP
+1482 AYIFDEGTHFEVVP
-1496 VPEESDEVVK
+1496 LPEEPDEVVK

-1512 EQVRKISVQ
+1512 EQVVRKASMQ
-1521 SESDS
+1521 SEADS
-1526 DVYVPLSQRP
+1526 DIYLPLSQRP

-1564 TPLGNDDDQTL
+1564 TPMGNNDDDQTL
-1575 VGENSDETGPDIT
+1575 VGGDNSDDAAPDIS

-1596 MRQRTV
+1596 LRQRTV
-1602 SLCRRNSETCSI
+1602 SLCRRNSETYSLT
-1614 VGDISRSHISL
+1614 GADINRSHISL
-1625 NQLHLTRRQMSLT
+1625 NQLASLSRRQMSLT
-1638 QSEPDSDKEA
+1638 QSEPDSDKDA
-1648 QTGKSVLHAKPSR
+1648 PIGQGSGHPGKSVLHAKPSR

-1691 LPSHKTSLDRPKTE
+1691 LPSNKASLDRPKTE
-1705 MSKAERAA
+1705 MSRAEAAA
-1713 LLEKQHL
+1713 LLEKMHL
-1720 KECEENDYQMLEG
+1720 KECEENDYKILEG
-1733 LFTARAS
+1733 LIESRGS
-1740 IDDTD
+1740 ID
-1745 DSYEAGAS
+1745 AS
-1753 VDFSHR
+1753 AQGFGIDVSIDYSHR
-1759 HPLRRETA
+1759 YPLRRETA
-1767 IELSPSKPPAGGGV
+1767 VELSPSKPSVDGDLMSGGGGGGAGGG
-1781 VGACDSSDTSGPATG
+1781 DSSDTSGAGSCG
-1796 AFQVKNERP
+1796 AMVVVSSGFQLKNERP
-1805 WQRNASME
+1805 WQRNSSME
-1813 QQQTYHSPVVPQRA
+1813 QQTYPSPLVPTRA
-1827 TSEFLNPPYEST
+1827 TSDFLNPPYEGS

-1851 KNSSTDTDYSA
+1851 KNSSTETDYSA
-1862 HPYRFIKQSSND
+1862 HPYRFIKQSSNE
-1874 TTTSMTGSYNID
+1874 TNTSLTGSYNVD

-1898 VDIQSQSQS
+1898 GDSHSATGI
-1907 QTLGTTVLE
+1907 
-1916 GGVSLSGGSSL
+1916 
-1927 SISAR
+1927 SISVGAVGGAATAR
-1932 YQPLRTSSV
+1932 YQPIRTASV
-1941 GACDLKRS
+1941 GAADGRRLREESSSSLDL
-1949 TDEGSASLDFG
+1949 SASG
-1960 TTNIMTQVQPPPRA
+1960 PVTMQAAPAPPARP
-1974 MQLKKQFSL
+1974 MLLKKQFSV
-1983 DQGKQQQPP
+1983 DQGKPSQPAEAVP
-1992 PIPPTSRLSS
+1992 
-2002 TETPTSTTEFAPSSS
+2002 
-2017 SSASASALAS
+2017 
-2027 ASTKLQTPSKHAA
+2027 QTPEAA
-2040 TIAAGA
+2040 QAGQ
-2046 VLPST
+2046 
-2051 VPAKLI
+2051 AKLI
-2057 SSLKPPLTSKFG
+2057 STLKPQPFASKLG
-2069 MNILKESSSSTEE
+2069 MNVLKESSSSTEE
-2082 SKDGD
+2082 SG
-2087 QTGAAS
+2087 AS
-2093 SGPTVTIPQISTDLV
+2093 SAKSSNPALSIPQISTHLV

-2127 DPPYNET
+2127 DPPFNET

>member
-1 MVLDSPQLTQRY
+1 MVIADSPRAAQKYLR
-13 IRSVSKDY
+13 RVSKDFS
-21 TTVRRFSTTPVDVI
+21 TVRRFSSAPQRTVTP
-35 NSSPFSHKPSIRGVR
+35 PPAPQP
-50 SRKHARKRSS
+50 SRKYLSPDDAQSASFEACDFNDVTIGKTESFRGIRRRHYARKRSS
-60 ISSTLTKVLVLNVR
+60 VSSTLTRVLILNVR
-74 DLLRVPDPSDNN
+74 DLLKVADMRDKQN
-86 DEHQPRSWIE
+86 EHTPRSWIE

-111 KDDTKCCCGQAR
+111 KDETRCCCGQSR
-123 QTHQTIA
+123 QTHQTIP
-130 GIESG
+130 GIEGG
-135 SPGDLWMPTKHTRA
+135 SPGDNWLPQKHTRA

-257 RTGRVVSIGIA
+257 RSGRVVSIGIA

-350 LVIEGGTNTIRAVLE
+350 LVIEGGTNTVRAVLE
-365 YVTDTPPVPVVVC
+365 YVTDTPPVPVVIC

-392 KYASDGDEQPV
+392 KYASDGEEQPV
-403 LESMRDYLINTIQ
+403 LESMRDYLITTIQ
-416 KTFEVGSDQAEKLYQ
+416 KTFEVGFDQAEKLYQ
-431 ELLQCTRNKNLITIF
+431 ELLQCTRNKNLITVF

-493 EIFVYGQEWPLGAL
+493 EIFVYGQEWPHGAL

-572 YTLHDIGLVIN
+572 YTLHDMGLVIN

-637 FTSEMA
+637 FTTEMA

-696 DLDTEIYE
+696 DLDTEIYD
-704 ELRSYAK
+704 ELRAYAK

-719 LLDFSYRTDG
+719 LLDFSYRTDA

-763 PCSQVILADLWM
+763 PSSQVILADLWM

-785 FKVILGLVLPFYIK
+785 IKVILGLLIPIYIR

-833 HPDAEYKLLQIET
+833 QPDAENALT
-846 KIEKSSPSPN
+846 KAKRSISFKCRMSSN
-856 NSYANSTNALLA
+856 NNPDKALLA

-877 VHENGKVSLTDS
+877 VQENGKVSLTDS
-889 DPSQFREFFHTTDY
+889 DPSQFRDIFNLGDY
-903 EVKQHQPLRLKKKVY
+903 ELKQHQPLRLKKKFY

-927 FWADSMAYMFFL
+927 FWADSIAYMFFL
-939 LMFTFTVL
+939 FMFTYTVL
-947 VKMEQ
+947 VKMGPT
-952 KPRWQEM
+952 PRWQEV

-981 VAITHKFSVWAWNMW
+981 VAITHKFAVWAWNMW
-996 NPCDGAA
+996 NPCDAAA
-1003 IILFFIGLSLRFRPN
+1003 IILFLIGLSLRFRPN

-1080 QAILF
+1080 QAIRH
-1085 PNMEPTWRLI
+1085 PGNEPTWGLI
-1095 REVIAGSIVAPGF
+1095 KEV
-1108 LGALRHNSPSHGSR
+1108 
-1122 DSTGGIGGYMSS
+1122 Y
-1134 HHRGHST
+1134 
-1141 MSHQTT
+1141 
-1147 STSSSAP
+1147 
-1154 PQHATTSGQIL
+1154 
-1165 QRSELFN
+1165 
-1172 ILSGNMTN
+1172 
-1180 NVTYQPY
+1180 YQPY

-1195 ADDIDPPCGENPSQP
+1195 ADDIDPPCGEEPHQKP
-1210 ACVTGHWVTPIT
+1210 CPTGHWVTPII
-1222 MSMYLL
+1222 MAMYLL

-1276 PFIAFCHFYSLLK
+1276 PFIALCHFYSLLK

-1313 DLERLYDF
+1313 DMERLYDF

-1339 STEERVKN
+1339 STDERVKN

-1352 ETMAQKIEDINQKEN
+1352 EILAQKIEDINQKEN
-1367 LQTATVQNIEF
+1367 VQTATVQSIEF

-1391 NHLAVIH
+1391 SHLAVIH
-1398 RFMAMHTM
+1398 RFMSMHM
-1406 GQDDFNSSNINIPGE
+1406 LDGVDLQASNMNLATD
-1421 LQRIRT
+1421 LQRVRT
-1427 VSVSDNEAAGAGS
+1427 VSMSDNEAPMPPP
-1440 GGIGGFGGGGGGGLG
+1440 
-1455 GGLSNSLQAC
+1455 NLQ
-1465 VTNRRRFNRS
+1465 VNNRRRFNRS

-1482 AYIFDDGAHFEVVP
+1482 AYIFDEGTHFEVVP
-1496 VPEESDEVVK
+1496 VPEEPDELVK

-1512 EQVRKISVQ
+1512 EHVGRKISMQ

-1526 DVYVPLSQRP
+1526 DVYLPMSQRP

-1564 TPLGNDDDQTL
+1564 TPLGADDDHTL
-1575 VGENSDETGPDIT
+1575 VGENSDETNQELN
-1588 FEAARHRA
+1588 FE
-1596 MRQRTV
+1596 
-1602 SLCRRNSETCSI
+1602 
-1614 VGDISRSHISL
+1614 
-1625 NQLHLTRRQMSLT
+1625 
-1638 QSEPDSDKEA
+1638 
-1648 QTGKSVLHAKPSR
+1648 GKATLHAKSSR
-1661 NILLKLHSEYTS
+1661 NILLKFHTEYTS

-1680 VCHMIASPTVS
+1680 VCHLIASPTVS
-1691 LPSHKTSLDRPKTE
+1691 LPSNKASLDRPTGE
-1705 MSKAERAA
+1705 MSKAEFAA
-1713 LLEKQHL
+1713 LMEKQHL
-1720 KECEENDYQMLEG
+1720 KECEENDYMMLEG
-1733 LFTARAS
+1733 LFQARAS

-1745 DSYEAGAS
+1745 TSFGTGAS
-1753 VDFSHR
+1753 AEFSHR

-1767 IELSPSKPPAGGGV
+1767 IELSPSKPPSGGGV
-1781 VGACDSSDTSGPATG
+1781 LGCGNSSDTSGAGSGGGGGITPGVFTSSSTGPAG
-1796 AFQVKNERP
+1796 FQLKNERP
-1805 WQRNASME
+1805 WQRNSSME
-1813 QQQTYHSPVVPQRA
+1813 QQQTYQTSAGPTRA
-1827 TSEFLNPPYEST
+1827 TSEFLNAPFEST

-1851 KNSSTDTDYSA
+1851 KGSSTETDYSA

-1886 TPSLTAEPSLDA
+1886 TPSLAAELSLDT
-1898 VDIQSQSQS
+1898 VDVNT
-1907 QTLGTTVLE
+1907 QTTAQQTTTSTTLTE
-1916 GGVSLSGGSSL
+1916 CNVSNNASNTAAGNGGSASDTT
-1927 SISAR
+1927 AR
-1932 YQPLRTSSV
+1932 YQPLRTASM
-1941 GACDLKRS
+1941 GAGDRKRDGAGKRAS
-1949 TDEGSASLDFG
+1949 DTIELSATAAAAAAVIS
-1960 TTNIMTQVQPPPRA
+1960 QVQSALPRA
-1974 MQLKKQFSL
+1974 MQLKKQFSM
-1983 DQGKQQQPP
+1983 DQSNKTQPQQLQYGSHVQHQQQHQQQHNVLPA
-1992 PIPPTSRLSS
+1992 
-2002 TETPTSTTEFAPSSS
+2002 TTLAASATATAASVLADK
-2017 SSASASALAS
+2017 ASAS
-2027 ASTKLQTPSKHAA
+2027 
-2040 TIAAGA
+2040 GA
-2046 VLPST
+2046 VLPALA
-2051 VPAKLI
+2051 VPAKLL
-2057 SSLKPPLTSKFG
+2057 SSLKPPGGIKTLG

-2082 SKDGD
+2082 SKESGGGGEPAL
-2087 QTGAAS
+2087 TGA
-2093 SGPTVTIPQISTDLV
+2093 TMPQISTHTV

>member
-1 MVLDSPQLTQRY
+1 MVKSSSSRIKGSNSTQ
-13 IRSVSKDY
+13 S
-21 TTVRRFSTTPVDVI
+21 
-35 NSSPFSHKPSIRGVR
+35 
-50 SRKHARKRSS
+50 ARKRSS
-60 ISSTLTKVLVLNVR
+60 VSSTLTKVLILNVR
-74 DLLRVPDPSDNN
+74 DLLKAPDPQQDSDL

-111 KDDTKCCCGQAR
+111 KDTAVCCCGQSR
-123 QTHQTIA
+123 PTHQVIP
-130 GIESG
+130 GIEVG
-135 SPGDLWMPTKHTRA
+135 SPGDSWLPYKHTRA

-176 DTRPELLVQLFTK
+176 DTRPELLVQLFNK

-291 SSPRSKLA
+291 SSPRSRLA

-403 LESMRDYLINTIQ
+403 LESMREYLIGTIQ
-416 KTFEVGSDQAEKLYQ
+416 KTFEVGQEQSEKLYH
-431 ELLQCTRNKNLITIF
+431 ELLQCTRNKNLITVF

-493 EIFVYGQEWPLGAL
+493 EIFVYGQEWPIGAL

-614 RKSSTYQRY
+614 RKSCTTYQRY

-664 ALLMWTH
+664 SMLMWTH

-696 DLDTEIYE
+696 DLDTEIYD
-704 ELRSYAK
+704 ELRAYAK

-719 LLDFSYRTDG
+719 LLDFSYRQDA

-742 WSNQSCLSLAV
+742 WSNQSCLGLAV

-785 FKVILGLVLPFYIK
+785 LKVILGLLVPVYIK
-799 HLDFKSKEE
+799 RLDFKSKEE

-820 ENQNLDNDDSDRS
+820 ENQNLDYDDSDRS
-833 HPDAEYKLLQIET
+833 HPDAENALTKAKRSISLKYKMG
-846 KIEKSSPSPN
+846 N
-856 NSYANSTNALLA
+856 NSAQVVDNALLA
-868 DTYSLRDTK
+868 DTFSIRETK
-877 VHENGKVSLTDS
+877 VQENGKVSLSDS
-889 DPSQFREFFHTTDY
+889 DPSQFREFFNMSDY
-903 EVKQHQPLRLKKKVY
+903 EIKQHQPLRLRKKFY

-927 FWADSMAYMFFL
+927 FWADSIAYMFFL
-939 LMFTFTVL
+939 VMFTFTVL
-947 VKMEQ
+947 VKMGPT
-952 KPRWQEM
+952 PRWQEV
-959 YSIAYIA
+959 YSIAYIT

-1003 IILFFIGLSLRFRPN
+1003 IILFLIGLSLRFRPN
-1018 TMDIGRVIY
+1018 TMDIGRVFY

-1080 QAILF
+1080 QAILY
-1085 PNMEPTWRLI
+1085 PNNEPTWRLI
-1095 REVIAGSIVAPGF
+1095 KEV
-1108 LGALRHNSPSHGSR
+1108 
-1122 DSTGGIGGYMSS
+1122 Y
-1134 HHRGHST
+1134 
-1141 MSHQTT
+1141 
-1147 STSSSAP
+1147 
-1154 PQHATTSGQIL
+1154 
-1165 QRSELFN
+1165 
-1172 ILSGNMTN
+1172 
-1180 NVTYQPY
+1180 YQPY

-1195 ADDIDPPCGENPSQP
+1195 ADDIDPPCGEDPRQP

-1222 MSMYLL
+1222 MAMYLL

-1339 STEERVKN
+1339 STDERVKY
-1347 TTERV
+1347 TTDRV
-1352 ETMAQKIEDINQKEN
+1352 ETMSQKIEDINQKEN
-1367 LQTATVQNIEF
+1367 LQTVTVQNIEF
-1378 RLRKMEESSEQIL
+1378 RLRKMEEASEQIL
-1391 NHLAVIH
+1391 SHLAVIH
-1398 RFMAMHTM
+1398 RFMSAHTTLPSE
-1406 GQDDFNSSNINIPGE
+1406 DIHNSIGNITTSIGPGDM
-1421 LQRIRT
+1421 QRFRA
-1427 VSVSDNEAAGAGS
+1427 VSETENM
-1440 GGIGGFGGGGGGGLG
+1440 
-1455 GGLSNSLQAC
+1455 NSLQ
-1465 VTNRRRFNRS
+1465 VTNRKKFNRS

-1482 AYIFDDGAHFEVVP
+1482 AYIFDDGTHFEVVP
-1496 VPEESDEVVK
+1496 VPEEPDEVVK

-1512 EQVRKISVQ
+1512 ESVVRKISVQ
-1521 SESDS
+1521 SEDS
-1526 DVYVPLSQRP
+1526 DIYTTAMSQRP

-1549 VRQDTGASTESKDTL
+1549 VRQDTEASTESKDTL
-1564 TPLGNDDDQTL
+1564 TPLGNDDDHTL
-1575 VGENSDETGPDIT
+1575 IGDSDETAPELT
-1588 FEAARHRA
+1588 FEAAKHRA

-1602 SLCRRNSETCSI
+1602 SLCRRNSETTP
-1614 VGDISRSHISL
+1614 VYDQLNRSHISL
-1625 NQLHLTRRQMSLT
+1625 NQITMSKRQLSLT
-1638 QSEPDSDKEA
+1638 QSEPESEKE
-1648 QTGKSVLHAKPSR
+1648 QTVGKSMLHAKPTR

-1680 VCHMIASPTVS
+1680 VCHLMTSPTAS
-1691 LPSHKTSLDRPKTE
+1691 LPGKGPTDRHKHEL
-1705 MSKAERAA
+1705 SKAEVAA
-1713 LLEKQHL
+1713 LLEKKHL
-1720 KECEENDYQMLEG
+1720 TECEENDYRMLEG
-1733 LFTARAS
+1733 LFQARVS
-1740 IDDTD
+1740 VDDTTD
-1745 DSYEAGAS
+1745 DSTEGMPLDYAN
-1753 VDFSHR
+1753 R

-1767 IELSPSKPPAGGGV
+1767 IELSPTKTAGGNIGI
-1781 VGACDSSDTSGPATG
+1781 GDSSAGFLQNERTWLKSTSGDHTYQSLSG
-1796 AFQVKNERP
+1796 APGSRD
-1805 WQRNASME
+1805 
-1813 QQQTYHSPVVPQRA
+1813 
-1827 TSEFLNPPYEST
+1827 FLNPPYESM
-1839 GRLFKKSSESLQ
+1839 GGGIISGRGARLFKKSSESIQ
-1851 KNSSTDTDYSA
+1851 RNSSTDTEYST
-1862 HPYRFIKQSSND
+1862 HPYKFIKQSSND

-1886 TPSLTAEPSLDA
+1886 TPSLANELSLDA
-1898 VDIQSQSQS
+1898 GD
-1907 QTLGTTVLE
+1907 TLQPTPIFE
-1916 GGVSLSGGSSL
+1916 N
-1927 SISAR
+1927 R
-1932 YQPLRTSSV
+1932 YQPLRTSSM
-1941 GACDLKRS
+1941 GAADYIKAKQ
-1949 TDEGSASLDFG
+1949 GSGDYPL
-1960 TTNIMTQVQPPPRA
+1960 PPPRSV
-1974 MQLKKQFSL
+1974 MFKKQFSI
-1983 DQGKQQQPP
+1983 DQSKSSPHRTVSESDKTEAAQMSASSTSGSVGKAGDIQPSLLTAEPIQQQQK
-1992 PIPPTSRLSS
+1992 TV
-2002 TETPTSTTEFAPSSS
+2002 TV
-2017 SSASASALAS
+2017 
-2027 ASTKLQTPSKHAA
+2027 AA
-2040 TIAAGA
+2040 
-2046 VLPST
+2046 
-2051 VPAKLI
+2051 KC
-2057 SSLKPPLTSKFG
+2057 SLKPPTTSKLG

-2082 SKDGD
+2082 SKDEQHSDG
-2087 QTGAAS
+2087 QM
-2093 SGPTVTIPQISTDLV
+2093 TIPTISTNLV

-2114 LSSNIKSSTESEK
+2114 LSSNIKSSTESDK

>member
-1 MVLDSPQLTQRY
+1 MVIVDSPRVAQKYLR
-13 IRSVSKDY
+13 RVSKDFS
-21 TTVRRFSTTPVDVI
+21 TVRRFSSAPQRAATPPPAPQPSRNYLSPDDAQSVSFEACDFNDVTI
-35 NSSPFSHKPSIRGVR
+35 GKNESFRGIRR
-50 SRKHARKRSS
+50 RHYARKRSS
-60 ISSTLTKVLVLNVR
+60 VSSTLTRVLILNVR
-74 DLLRVPDPSDNN
+74 DLLKVADMRDKQN
-86 DEHQPRSWIE
+86 EHTPRSWIE

-111 KDDTKCCCGQAR
+111 KDETKCCCGQSR
-123 QTHQTIA
+123 QTHQTIP

-135 SPGDLWMPTKHTRA
+135 SPGDSWLPQKHTRA

-257 RTGRVVSIGIA
+257 RSGRVVSIGIA

-350 LVIEGGTNTIRAVLE
+350 LVIEGGTNTVRAVLE

-392 KYASDGDEQPV
+392 KYASDGEEQPV
-403 LESMRDYLINTIQ
+403 LESMRDYLITTIQ
-416 KTFEVGSDQAEKLYQ
+416 KTFEVGFDQAEKLYQ
-431 ELLQCTRNKNLITIF
+431 ELLQCTRNKNLITVF

-493 EIFVYGQEWPLGAL
+493 EIFVYGQEWPHGAL

-637 FTSEMA
+637 FTTEMA

-696 DLDTEIYE
+696 DLDTEIYD
-704 ELRSYAK
+704 ELRAYAK

-719 LLDFSYRTDG
+719 LLDFSYRTDA

-763 PCSQVILADLWM
+763 PSSQVILADLWM

-785 FKVILGLVLPFYIK
+785 IKVILGLLIPFYIR

-833 HPDAEYKLLQIET
+833 QPDAENALTKAKRSISFKCRMSSNNNPDKCKLIT
-846 KIEKSSPSPN
+846 IEKTSPSY
-856 NSYANSTNALLA
+856 NSLTSHSTHALLA

-877 VHENGKVSLTDS
+877 VQENGKVSLTDS
-889 DPSQFREFFHTTDY
+889 DPSQFRDIFNLGDY
-903 EVKQHQPLRLKKKVY
+903 ELKQHQPLRLKKKFY

-927 FWADSMAYMFFL
+927 FWADSIAYMFFL
-939 LMFTFTVL
+939 FMFTYTVL
-947 VKMEQ
+947 VKMGPT
-952 KPRWQEM
+952 PRWQEV

-981 VAITHKFSVWAWNMW
+981 VAITHKFAVWAWNMW
-996 NPCDGAA
+996 NPCDAAA
-1003 IILFFIGLSLRFRPN
+1003 IILFLIGLSLRFRPN

-1080 QAILF
+1080 QAIRH
-1085 PNMEPTWRLI
+1085 PGNEPTWGLI
-1095 REVIAGSIVAPGF
+1095 KEV
-1108 LGALRHNSPSHGSR
+1108 
-1122 DSTGGIGGYMSS
+1122 Y
-1134 HHRGHST
+1134 
-1141 MSHQTT
+1141 
-1147 STSSSAP
+1147 
-1154 PQHATTSGQIL
+1154 
-1165 QRSELFN
+1165 
-1172 ILSGNMTN
+1172 
-1180 NVTYQPY
+1180 YQPY

-1195 ADDIDPPCGENPSQP
+1195 ADDIDPPCGEEPHQKP
-1210 ACVTGHWVTPIT
+1210 CPTGHWVTPII
-1222 MSMYLL
+1222 MAMYLL

-1276 PFIAFCHFYSLLK
+1276 PFIALCHFYSLLK

-1313 DLERLYDF
+1313 DMERLYDF

-1339 STEERVKN
+1339 STDERVKN

-1352 ETMAQKIEDINQKEN
+1352 EILAQKIEDINQKEN
-1367 LQTATVQNIEF
+1367 VQTATVQSIEF

-1391 NHLAVIH
+1391 SHLAVIH
-1398 RFMAMHTM
+1398 RFMSMHM
-1406 GQDDFNSSNINIPGE
+1406 LDGVDLQASNMNIATD
-1421 LQRIRT
+1421 LQRVRT
-1427 VSVSDNEAAGAGS
+1427 VSMSDNEAPMPPP
-1440 GGIGGFGGGGGGGLG
+1440 
-1455 GGLSNSLQAC
+1455 NLQ
-1465 VTNRRRFNRS
+1465 VNNRRRFNRS

-1482 AYIFDDGAHFEVVP
+1482 AYIFDEGTHFEVVP
-1496 VPEESDEVVK
+1496 VPEEPDELDK

-1512 EQVRKISVQ
+1512 EHVGRKISMQ

-1526 DVYVPLSQRP
+1526 DIYLPMSQRP

-1564 TPLGNDDDQTL
+1564 TPLGADDDHTL
-1575 VGENSDETGPDIT
+1575 VGENSDETNQELN
-1588 FEAARHRA
+1588 FE
-1596 MRQRTV
+1596 
-1602 SLCRRNSETCSI
+1602 
-1614 VGDISRSHISL
+1614 
-1625 NQLHLTRRQMSLT
+1625 
-1638 QSEPDSDKEA
+1638 
-1648 QTGKSVLHAKPSR
+1648 GKATLHAKSSR
-1661 NILLKLHSEYTS
+1661 NILLKFHTEYTS

-1680 VCHMIASPTVS
+1680 VCHLIASPTVS
-1691 LPSHKTSLDRPKTE
+1691 LPSNKASLDRPTGE
-1705 MSKAERAA
+1705 MSKAEFAA
-1713 LLEKQHL
+1713 LMEKQHL
-1720 KECEENDYQMLEG
+1720 KECEENDYMMLEG
-1733 LFTARAS
+1733 LFQARAS

-1745 DSYEAGAS
+1745 TSFGTGAS
-1753 VDFSHR
+1753 AEFSHR

-1767 IELSPSKPPAGGGV
+1767 IELSPSKPPSGGGML
-1781 VGACDSSDTSGPATG
+1781 GCGNSSDTSGAGSGGGGGITTGVFTSSSTGPAG
-1796 AFQVKNERP
+1796 FQLKNERP
-1805 WQRNASME
+1805 WQRNSSME
-1813 QQQTYHSPVVPQRA
+1813 QQQTYQTPAAVPTRA
-1827 TSEFLNPPYEST
+1827 ASEFLNAPFESS

-1851 KNSSTDTDYSA
+1851 KGSSTETDYSA

-1886 TPSLTAEPSLDA
+1886 TPTLAAELSLDA
-1898 VDIQSQSQS
+1898 VDANT
-1907 QTLGTTVLE
+1907 QTTAPPPTSTTTLTEYNVSSGASNTAAGN
-1916 GGVSLSGGSSL
+1916 GGDASDTT
-1927 SISAR
+1927 AR
-1932 YQPLRTSSV
+1932 YQPLRTASM
-1941 GACDLKRS
+1941 GAGDGKRDGAS
-1949 TDEGSASLDFG
+1949 KRASDTKELSATAAAAAAVIS
-1960 TTNIMTQVQPPPRA
+1960 QVQSALPRA
-1974 MQLKKQFSL
+1974 MQLKKQFSM
-1983 DQGKQQQPP
+1983 DQANKMQPQQLQYGSHVQHQQQQQQQHNVLPA
-1992 PIPPTSRLSS
+1992 TALAASATATASS
-2002 TETPTSTTEFAPSSS
+2002 VLADK
-2017 SSASASALAS
+2017 ASASG
-2027 ASTKLQTPSKHAA
+2027 AA
-2040 TIAAGA
+2040 A
-2046 VLPST
+2046 VLPALA
-2051 VPAKLI
+2051 VPAKLL
-2057 SSLKPPLTSKFG
+2057 SSLKPPGGIKTLG

-2082 SKDGD
+2082 SKDSGAGGGNEPAL
-2087 QTGAAS
+2087 TGA
-2093 SGPTVTIPQISTDLV
+2093 TMPQISTHTV

>member
-1 MVLDSPQLTQRY
+1 MLKPKRLAKQKPKAKPIPWGLKK
-13 IRSVSKDY
+13 ICWGLINI
-21 TTVRRFSTTPVDVI
+21 TVPR
-35 NSSPFSHKPSIRGVR
+35 
-50 SRKHARKRSS
+50 
-60 ISSTLTKVLVLNVR
+60 
-74 DLLRVPDPSDNN
+74 
-86 DEHQPRSWIE
+86 HQPRSWIE

-111 KDDTKCCCGQAR
+111 KDDTKCCCGQA
-123 QTHQTIA
+123 QITHQTIA

-135 SPGDLWMPTKHTRA
+135 SPGDLWLPTKHTRP

-200 TVQGGKANFELQPKL
+200 TVQGGKANFDLQAKL

-365 YVTDTPPVPVVVC
+365 YVTDSPPVPVVVC
-378 DGSGRAADLIAFVH
+378 DGSGRAADLLAFVH
-392 KYASDGDEQPV
+392 KYASDGEEQPV
-403 LESMRDYLINTIQ
+403 LESMREYLIGTIQ
-416 KTFEVGSDQAEKLYQ
+416 KTFEVGVDQAEKLYQ
-431 ELLQCTRNKNLITIF
+431 ELLQCTRNKNLITVF

-493 EIFVYGQEWPLGAL
+493 EIFVYGQEWPNGAL

-562 VRPHIPKGYV
+562 VRPHIPKGYI

-609 YANAH
+609 YANAC
-614 RKSSTYQRY
+614 RKSSSYQYQRY

-637 FTSEMA
+637 FTTEMA

-711 EFESKGIK
+711 EFESKGNK
-719 LLDFSYRTDG
+719 LLDFSYRQDA

-785 FKVILGLVLPFYIK
+785 FKVILGLIMPLYIRQ
-799 HLDFKSKEE
+799 LDFKSKEE

-833 HPDAEYKLLQIET
+833 QPDAECKLIP
-846 KIEKSSPSPN
+846 IEKQSPSFHSP
-856 NSYANSTNALLA
+856 ANSTDALLA
-868 DTYSLRDTK
+868 DTYSVRDTK

-889 DPSQFREFFHTTDY
+889 DPSQFREFFHLS
-903 EVKQHQPLRLKKKVY
+903 EFSNEIKQHQPLRLKKKFY

-927 FWADSMAYMFFL
+927 FWADSIAYMFFL
-939 LMFTFTVL
+939 IMFSFTVL
-947 VKMEQ
+947 VKMGPM
-952 KPRWQEM
+952 PRWQEW
-959 YSIAYIA
+959 YSIAYIT

-971 KIREIISSEP
+971 KVREIISSEP

-1003 IILFFIGLSLRFRPN
+1003 IILFLIGLSFRFRPN

-1080 QAILF
+1080 QAILY
-1085 PNMEPTWRLI
+1085 PNNEPTWRLI
-1095 REVIAGSIVAPGF
+1095 RE
-1108 LGALRHNSPSHGSR
+1108 
-1122 DSTGGIGGYMSS
+1122 
-1134 HHRGHST
+1134 
-1141 MSHQTT
+1141 
-1147 STSSSAP
+1147 
-1154 PQHATTSGQIL
+1154 
-1165 QRSELFN
+1165 
-1172 ILSGNMTN
+1172 
-1180 NVTYQPY
+1180 VTYQPY

-1195 ADDIDPPCGENPSQP
+1195 ADDIDPPCGEDPRQP

-1289 YCIRKAKGLE
+1289 YCVRKAKGLE

-1339 STEERVKN
+1339 STDERVKN

-1352 ETMAQKIEDINQKEN
+1352 ETMSQKIEDINQKEN
-1367 LQTATVQNIEF
+1367 IQTATVQNIEF

-1391 NHLAVIH
+1391 SHLGVIH
-1398 RFMAMHTM
+1398 RFMSAHTAGNEELRGSVM
-1406 GQDDFNSSNINIPGE
+1406 NIPGE
-1421 LQRIRT
+1421 MHRMRT
-1427 VSVSDNEAAGAGS
+1427 ISMSDNEAGS
-1440 GGIGGFGGGGGGGLG
+1440 ASGGGGGGGG
-1455 GGLSNSLQAC
+1455 GGGPGGGVGLGPTLTLNSLQ
-1465 VTNRRRFNRS
+1465 VNNRRRFNRS

-1482 AYIFDDGAHFEVVP
+1482 AYILDEGTHFEVVP
-1496 VPEESDEVVK
+1496 LPEEPDEVVK

-1512 EQVRKISVQ
+1512 EQVVRKASMQ
-1521 SESDS
+1521 SEPDS
-1526 DVYVPLSQRP
+1526 DLYLPLSQRP

-1564 TPLGNDDDQTL
+1564 TPMGTMDDDQTL
-1575 VGENSDETGPDIT
+1575 VGGDNSDDAAPDMN

-1596 MRQRTV
+1596 LRQRTV
-1602 SLCRRNSETCSI
+1602 SLCRRNSETYSLTAA
-1614 VGDISRSHISL
+1614 DINRSHISL
-1625 NQLHLTRRQMSLT
+1625 NQLTTLSRRQLSLT
-1638 QSEPDSDKEA
+1638 QSEPDSDKDVPPVP

-1673 ITDELES
+1673 ITDELEN
-1680 VCHMIASPTVS
+1680 VCHLIASPTVS
-1691 LPSHKTSLDRPKTE
+1691 LQSNKASLDRPKTE
-1705 MSKAERAA
+1705 MSRAEAAA
-1713 LLEKQHL
+1713 LQEKKHL
-1720 KECEENDYQMLEG
+1720 KECEENDYRILEG
-1733 LFTARAS
+1733 LFEARGS
-1740 IDDTD
+1740 ID
-1745 DSYEAGAS
+1745 AS
-1753 VDFSHR
+1753 VQAYEIGVSVDYSHR
-1759 HPLRRETA
+1759 YPLRRETA
-1767 IELSPSKPPAGGGV
+1767 IELSPSKPAAEGGPIG
-1781 VGACDSSDTSGPATG
+1781 GATNGDSSDTSGAG
-1796 AFQVKNERP
+1796 SSHHAAISGFQLKHERP
-1805 WQRNASME
+1805 WQRNSSME
-1813 QQQTYHSPVVPQRA
+1813 QQAYQSPLVPTRA
-1827 TSEFLNPPYEST
+1827 TSDFLNAPYDSS

-1862 HPYRFIKQSSND
+1862 HPYRFIKQSSNE
-1874 TTTSMTGSYNID
+1874 TNTSLTGSYNVD

-1898 VDIQSQSQS
+1898 GDSHSATGISMSV
-1907 QTLGTTVLE
+1907 GPA
-1916 GGVSLSGGSSL
+1916 GGAAT
-1927 SISAR
+1927 AR
-1932 YQPLRTSSV
+1932 YQPKRTASV
-1941 GACDLKRS
+1941 GAADGRRLRDDS
-1949 TDEGSASLDFG
+1949 SSSLDLSAAPV
-1960 TTNIMTQVQPPPRA
+1960 MTQAAPAVPTRS
-1974 MQLKKQFSL
+1974 MQLKKQFSM
-1983 DQGKQQQPP
+1983 DQGKPLAP
-1992 PIPPTSRLSS
+1992 PISAETAEAAIGAGIS
-2002 TETPTSTTEFAPSSS
+2002 TA
-2017 SSASASALAS
+2017 AVAGVALPV
-2027 ASTKLQTPSKHAA
+2027 QV
-2040 TIAAGA
+2040 G
-2046 VLPST
+2046 
-2051 VPAKLI
+2051 AKLI
-2057 SSLKPPLTSKFG
+2057 STLKPPYTSRLG
-2069 MNILKESSSSTEE
+2069 MNVLKESSSSTEE
-2082 SKDGD
+2082 SRDGEPNS
-2087 QTGAAS
+2087 TTS
-2093 SGPTVTIPQISTDLV
+2093 SSAKSSNVGLSIPQISTHLV

-2114 LSSNIKSSTESEK
+2114 LSSNIKSSQTSTESEK

>member
-1 MVLDSPQLTQRY
+1 MVVTSSDSPLPPHKYLRR
-13 IRSVSKDY
+13 ISKDFS
-21 TTVRRFSTTPVDVI
+21 TVRRFSNTPAAAAAVVSVRASTSAFI
-35 NSSPFSHKPSIRGVR
+35 AAEAAAHLPRTGVTPPGSATPCAPGTPRGIRR
-50 SRKHARKRSS
+50 RQRMRKRSS
-60 ISSTLTKVLVLNVR
+60 VSSTLSKVLILNVR
-74 DLLRVPDPSDNN
+74 DLLKAHAASEPVGK
-86 DEHQPRSWIE
+86 EHQPRSWIE

-111 KDDTKCCCGQAR
+111 KDDTKCCCGQA
-123 QTHQTIA
+123 QITHQTIP
-130 GIESG
+130 GIDSG
-135 SPGDLWMPTKHTRA
+135 SPGDLWLPTKHTRP

-200 TVQGGKANFELQPKL
+200 TVQGGKANFDLQAKL

-311 DNGTQAKYGAELI
+311 DNGTMAKYGAELI

-365 YVTDTPPVPVVVC
+365 YVTDSPPVPVVVC
-378 DGSGRAADLIAFVH
+378 DGSGRAADLLAFVH
-392 KYASDGDEQPV
+392 KYASDGEEQPV
-403 LESMRDYLINTIQ
+403 LESMRDYLIGTIQ
-416 KTFEVGSDQAEKLYQ
+416 KTFEVGQDQSEKLYQ
-431 ELLQCTRNKNLITIF
+431 ELLQCTRNKNLITVF

-493 EIFVYGQEWPLGAL
+493 EIFVYGQEWPNGAL

-562 VRPHIPKGYV
+562 VRPHIPKGYI

-609 YANAH
+609 YANAC
-614 RKSSTYQRY
+614 RKSSTYQYQRY

-711 EFESKGIK
+711 EFESKGNK
-719 LLDFSYRTDG
+719 LLDFSYRQDA

-785 FKVILGLVLPFYIK
+785 FKVILGLVMPLYIRQ
-799 HLDFKSKEE
+799 LDFKSKEE

-833 HPDAEYKLLQIET
+833 QPDAECKLMPAEN
-846 KIEKSSPSPN
+846 SSPSFK
-856 NSYANSTNALLA
+856 SVANSTDALLA
-868 DTYSLRDTK
+868 DTYSVRDTK
-877 VHENGKVSLTDS
+877 VHENGKVNLTAGAEEQPSKVSLTDS
-889 DPSQFREFFHTTDY
+889 DPAQFREFFNLSEY
-903 EVKQHQPLRLKKKVY
+903 NEVKQHQPLRLKKKFY

-927 FWADSMAYMFFL
+927 FWADSIAYMFFL
-939 LMFTFTVL
+939 IMFSFTVL
-947 VKMEQ
+947 VKMEPM
-952 KPRWQEM
+952 PRWQEW
-959 YSIAYIA
+959 YSIAYIT

-971 KIREIISSEP
+971 KVREIISSEP

-1003 IILFFIGLSLRFRPN
+1003 IILFLIGLTFRFRFN

-1085 PNMEPTWRLI
+1085 PDKQPTWGLI
-1095 REVIAGSIVAPGF
+1095 KEVTF
-1108 LGALRHNSPSHGSR
+1108 
-1122 DSTGGIGGYMSS
+1122 
-1134 HHRGHST
+1134 
-1141 MSHQTT
+1141 
-1147 STSSSAP
+1147 
-1154 PQHATTSGQIL
+1154 
-1165 QRSELFN
+1165 
-1172 ILSGNMTN
+1172 
-1180 NVTYQPY
+1180 QPY

-1195 ADDIDPPCGENPSQP
+1195 AGDIDPPCGENPSQP
-1210 ACVTGHWVTPIT
+1210 SCVTGHWVTPIT

-1276 PFIAFCHFYSLLK
+1276 PFIFLCHFYSLLK
-1289 YCIRKAKGLE
+1289 YCVRKAKGLE

-1339 STEERVKN
+1339 STDERVKN

-1367 LQTATVQNIEF
+1367 IQTATVQNIEF

-1391 NHLAVIH
+1391 SHLAVIH
-1398 RFMAMHTM
+1398 RFMSTHTA
-1406 GQDDFNSSNINIPGE
+1406 GTDDLRGSTINIPGE
-1421 LQRIRT
+1421 LHRMRT
-1427 VSVSDNEAAGAGS
+1427 ISMSDTEG
-1440 GGIGGFGGGGGGGLG
+1440 GGIGGPGGGGGGGPGGNGAG
-1455 GGLSNSLQAC
+1455 GGGGALTLGAGLNLNSLQESYSLKNIYC
-1465 VTNRRRFNRS
+1465 KFPFLSCDNPVTTRRRFNRS

-1482 AYIFDDGAHFEVVP
+1482 AYIFDEGTHFEVVP
-1496 VPEESDEVVK
+1496 LPEEPDEVVK

-1512 EQVRKISVQ
+1512 EQMVRKASMIS
-1521 SESDS
+1521 EADS
-1526 DVYVPLSQRP
+1526 DLYLPLSQRP

-1564 TPLGNDDDQTL
+1564 TPLGNNDDDQTL
-1575 VGENSDETGPDIT
+1575 VGGDNSDDAAPDIS

-1602 SLCRRNSETCSI
+1602 SLCRRNSETYSLT
-1614 VGDISRSHISL
+1614 GADINRSHISL
-1625 NQLHLTRRQMSLT
+1625 NQLASLSRRQMSLT
-1638 QSEPDSDKEA
+1638 QSEPDSDKDA
-1648 QTGKSVLHAKPSR
+1648 PAAPHPGKSVLHAKPSR

-1691 LPSHKTSLDRPKTE
+1691 LQSNKASLDRPKTE
-1705 MSKAERAA
+1705 MSRAEAAAA
-1713 LLEKQHL
+1713 LEKKHL
-1720 KECEENDYQMLEG
+1720 KECEENDYKILEG
-1733 LFTARAS
+1733 LIEARGS
-1740 IDDTD
+1740 ID
-1745 DSYEAGAS
+1745 AS
-1753 VDFSHR
+1753 AQVFEIGVSIDYSHR
-1759 HPLRRETA
+1759 YPLRRETA
-1767 IELSPSKPPAGGGV
+1767 VELSPSKPSVEGDLLSGGG
-1781 VGACDSSDTSGPATG
+1781 GGEGGGGDSSDTSGAGSCG
-1796 AFQVKNERP
+1796 AMVVAASGFQLKNERP
-1805 WQRNASME
+1805 WQRNSSME
-1813 QQQTYHSPVVPQRA
+1813 QQTYPSPLVPTRA
-1827 TSEFLNPPYEST
+1827 TSDFLNPPYEGT

-1851 KNSSTDTDYSA
+1851 KNSSTETDYSA
-1862 HPYRFIKQSSND
+1862 HPYRFIKQSSNE
-1874 TTTSMTGSYNID
+1874 TNTSLTGSYNVD

-1898 VDIQSQSQS
+1898 GDSHSATGI
-1907 QTLGTTVLE
+1907 
-1916 GGVSLSGGSSL
+1916 
-1927 SISAR
+1927 SISVGPAGGGTATAR
-1932 YQPLRTSSV
+1932 YQPIRTASV
-1941 GACDLKRS
+1941 GAADGRRLR
-1949 TDEGSASLDFG
+1949 DESSSSLDLSSG
-1960 TTNIMTQVQPPPRA
+1960 PVTTQAQAPAVPSRPML
-1974 MQLKKQFSL
+1974 LKKQFSV
-1983 DQGKQQQPP
+1983 DQGKPAQV
-1992 PIPPTSRLSS
+1992 SAASS
-2002 TETPTSTTEFAPSSS
+2002 DT
-2017 SSASASALAS
+2017 
-2027 ASTKLQTPSKHAA
+2027 ASTAAQTPEAA
-2040 TIAAGA
+2040 QVG
-2046 VLPST
+2046 
-2051 VPAKLI
+2051 AKLI
-2057 SSLKPPLTSKFG
+2057 STLKPFASKLG
-2069 MNILKESSSSTEE
+2069 MNVLKESSSSTEE
-2082 SKDGD
+2082 SAGSTSAK
-2087 QTGAAS
+2087 S
-2093 SGPTVTIPQISTDLV
+2093 SNPALAIPQISTHLV

-2127 DPPYNET
+2127 DPPFNET

>member
-1 MVLDSPQLTQRY
+1 MLKQKRLAKQKPKAKPIPWGLKK
-13 IRSVSKDY
+13 ICWGLINI
-21 TTVRRFSTTPVDVI
+21 TVPR
-35 NSSPFSHKPSIRGVR
+35 
-50 SRKHARKRSS
+50 
-60 ISSTLTKVLVLNVR
+60 
-74 DLLRVPDPSDNN
+74 
-86 DEHQPRSWIE
+86 HQPRSWIE

-111 KDDTKCCCGQAR
+111 KDDAKCCCGQA
-123 QTHQTIA
+123 QITHQTIP

-135 SPGDLWMPTKHTRA
+135 SPGDLWLPTKHTRP

-200 TVQGGKANFELQPKL
+200 TVQGGKANFDLQAKL

-365 YVTDTPPVPVVVC
+365 YVTDSPPVPVVVC
-378 DGSGRAADLIAFVH
+378 DGSGRAADLLAFVH
-392 KYASDGDEQPV
+392 KYASDGEEQTV
-403 LESMRDYLINTIQ
+403 LESMRDYLIGTIQ
-416 KTFEVGSDQAEKLYQ
+416 KTFEVGLDQSEKLYQ
-431 ELLQCTRNKNLITIF
+431 ELLQCTRNKNLITVF

-493 EIFVYGQEWPLGAL
+493 EIFVYGQEWPNGAL

-562 VRPHIPKGYV
+562 VRPHIPKGYI

-609 YANAH
+609 YANAC
-614 RKSSTYQRY
+614 RKSSTYQYQRY

-681 ACKLYKAMAHEAAED
+681 SCKLYKAMAHEAAED

-711 EFESKGIK
+711 EFESKGNK
-719 LLDFSYRTDG
+719 LLDFSYRQDA

-785 FKVILGLVLPFYIK
+785 FKVILGLAMPFYIRQ
-799 HLDFKSKEE
+799 LDFKSKEE

-833 HPDAEYKLLQIET
+833 QPDAECKLIPAEN
-846 KIEKSSPSPN
+846 SSPSFK
-856 NSYANSTNALLA
+856 SVSNSTDALLA
-868 DTYSLRDTK
+868 DTYSVRDTK

-889 DPSQFREFFHTTDY
+889 DPAQFREFFNLSEY
-903 EVKQHQPLRLKKKVY
+903 NEVKQHQPLRLKKKFY

-927 FWADSMAYMFFL
+927 FWADSIAYMFFL
-939 LMFTFTVL
+939 IMFSFTVL

-952 KPRWQEM
+952 MPRWQEW
-959 YSIAYIA
+959 YSIAYIT

-971 KIREIISSEP
+971 KVREIISSEP

-1003 IILFFIGLSLRFRPN
+1003 IILFVIGLAFRFREN

-1080 QAILF
+1080 QAILY
-1085 PNMEPTWRLI
+1085 PNKQPTWSLI
-1095 REVIAGSIVAPGF
+1095 KEVTF
-1108 LGALRHNSPSHGSR
+1108 
-1122 DSTGGIGGYMSS
+1122 
-1134 HHRGHST
+1134 
-1141 MSHQTT
+1141 
-1147 STSSSAP
+1147 
-1154 PQHATTSGQIL
+1154 
-1165 QRSELFN
+1165 
-1172 ILSGNMTN
+1172 
-1180 NVTYQPY
+1180 QPY

-1195 ADDIDPPCGENPSQP
+1195 AGDIDPPCGEDPSQP
-1210 ACVTGHWVTPIT
+1210 GCVTGHWVTPIT

-1276 PFIAFCHFYSLLK
+1276 PFIALCHFYSLLK
-1289 YCIRKAKGLE
+1289 YCVRKAKGLE

-1339 STEERVKN
+1339 STDERVKN

-1352 ETMAQKIEDINQKEN
+1352 ETMSQKIEDINQKEN
-1367 LQTATVQNIEF
+1367 IQTATVQNIEF

-1391 NHLAVIH
+1391 SHLAVIH
-1398 RFMAMHTM
+1398 RFMSTHTA
-1406 GQDDFNSSNINIPGE
+1406 GADDFRGSTINIPAE
-1421 LQRIRT
+1421 MQRMRT
-1427 VSVSDNEAAGAGS
+1427 ISISDTEGGGGS
-1440 GGIGGFGGGGGGGLG
+1440 GGNGGGGAGGSGGGGGGGAIVPLG
-1455 GGLSNSLQAC
+1455 LGAGLNLNSLQ
-1465 VTNRRRFNRS
+1465 VTTRRRFNRS

-1482 AYIFDDGAHFEVVP
+1482 AYIFDEGTHFEVVP
-1496 VPEESDEVVK
+1496 LPEEPDEVVK

-1512 EQVRKISVQ
+1512 EQVVRKASMQ
-1521 SESDS
+1521 SEADS
-1526 DVYVPLSQRP
+1526 DIYIPVSQRP

-1564 TPLGNDDDQTL
+1564 TPMGNNDDDQTL
-1575 VGENSDETGPDIT
+1575 VGGDNSDDATPDIN

-1596 MRQRTV
+1596 LRQRTV
-1602 SLCRRNSETCSI
+1602 SLCRRNSETYSLTG
-1614 VGDISRSHISL
+1614 VDINRSHISL
-1625 NQLHLTRRQMSLT
+1625 NQLASLSRRQMSLT
-1638 QSEPDSDKEA
+1638 QSEPDSDKDAPVA
-1648 QTGKSVLHAKPSR
+1648 QGSGHPGKSVLHAKPSR

-1673 ITDELES
+1673 ITDELEN

-1691 LPSHKTSLDRPKTE
+1691 LPSNKASLDRPKTE
-1705 MSKAERAA
+1705 MSRAEAAA
-1713 LLEKQHL
+1713 LLEKKHL
-1720 KECEENDYQMLEG
+1720 KECEENDYMILEG
-1733 LFTARAS
+1733 LIESRGS
-1740 IDDTD
+1740 ID
-1745 DSYEAGAS
+1745 AS
-1753 VDFSHR
+1753 AQGFEIGGSIDYSHR
-1759 HPLRRETA
+1759 YPLRRETA
-1767 IELSPSKPPAGGGV
+1767 VELSPSKPSVDGDLMGGGGGGAAGGG
-1781 VGACDSSDTSGPATG
+1781 DSSDTSGAGSCG
-1796 AFQVKNERP
+1796 AMAGISSGFQLKNERP
-1805 WQRNASME
+1805 WQRNSSME
-1813 QQQTYHSPVVPQRA
+1813 QQTYPSPLVPTRA
-1827 TSEFLNPPYEST
+1827 TSDFLNPPYE

-1851 KNSSTDTDYSA
+1851 KNSSTETDYSA
-1862 HPYRFIKQSSND
+1862 HPYRFIKQSSNE
-1874 TTTSMTGSYNID
+1874 TNTSLTGSYNVD

-1898 VDIQSQSQS
+1898 GDSHSATGI
-1907 QTLGTTVLE
+1907 
-1916 GGVSLSGGSSL
+1916 
-1927 SISAR
+1927 SISVGAVGGTATAR
-1932 YQPLRTSSV
+1932 YQPIRTASV
-1941 GACDLKRS
+1941 GAADGRRLREES
-1949 TDEGSASLDFG
+1949 SSSLDLSSSG
-1960 TTNIMTQVQPPPRA
+1960 PVTMQAAPAPPVRP
-1974 MQLKKQFSL
+1974 MLLKKQFSV
-1983 DQGKQQQPP
+1983 DQGKPSQPAAEAVP
-1992 PIPPTSRLSS
+1992 
-2002 TETPTSTTEFAPSSS
+2002 
-2017 SSASASALAS
+2017 
-2027 ASTKLQTPSKHAA
+2027 QTPEAA
-2040 TIAAGA
+2040 QAQAGQ
-2046 VLPST
+2046 
-2051 VPAKLI
+2051 AKLI
-2057 SSLKPPLTSKFG
+2057 STLKPQPFASKLG
-2069 MNILKESSSSTEE
+2069 MNVLKESSSSTDE
-2082 SKDGD
+2082 SVG
-2087 QTGAAS
+2087 S
-2093 SGPTVTIPQISTDLV
+2093 SAKSSNPALSIPQISTHLV

-2127 DPPYNET
+2127 DPPFNET